1 MTRKL
6 LPYEYQ
12 LIEQLGISKDEYL
25 EFVAVQAAYND
36 VKQGTVLDVRGDF
49 GVSAIIAVV
58 GLIFSVAS
66 TLLRPKP
73 QVSAPR
79 AQGVSIGT
87 APGGVD
93 VGVGGQAQ
101 TREQRFS
108 PRFGFNGQQDLA
120 KYGDP
125 VNLIY
130 CNTDINPK
138 GAVRAATSLVWSAVR
153 SYGSSQF
160 VQLLLVLGAGRIA
173 GINADKSAFG
183 QVALEDLVA
192 QNKFFYHNNRGTG
205 FLSWTDEEYGRAS
218 EDPTFYG
225 PPFNN
230 PYRIQSSADDA
241 RVDGFS
247 QAYSPGTQNA
257 FGVYGVVPINT
268 LVYQRNENGNKI
280 SQALGIT
287 ANYSW
292 TRGQKLDVG
301 TEIIITIASTKESR
315 IGPEDFVG
323 QNDLFKQT
331 LETRSTLATA
341 FDTSGIFKLGSA
353 VFKVISTD
361 SGSPDEQDMH
371 INIRCIESG
380 FAPFS
385 GYDDL
390 TPPPVGDFDNRQE
403 ILSSPE
409 YVNAVKVL
417 NALAAEDDRQGRH
430 RTNWGSEIGDETYEY
445 VDYTFQNIILGTHP
459 STYYEPAIE
468 GDTQYVTRGSGVW
481 RTYYMA
487 VSVDE
492 NNNFIYQTRG
502 YSKSRDITTA
512 ERAAYSVYLTAL
524 TRILGSESLF
534 FTKALVRA
542 ESAAY
547 RTVQQCNIVDFAIKS
562 RVFKRISGRQERY
575 GNNNHSGYPIS
586 DNGIKNRVAMFL
598 FKYRKA
604 GETDFSVAP
613 VIIATS
619 RAADIN
625 NFNYLKFVSTLPT
638 AQYWEFKLD
647 SIAESFAE
655 IKKYKDLSKENG
667 SVDFLYLDNSPNAVS
682 ISLPDVGTLQAAGR
696 LLNSSQ
702 GFPPLNTSPS
712 LMTEWDLFNLDADS
726 QCQFSFEAGP
736 EFALTCVTEQQ
747 IESFSAFPNLYKNL
761 SMVGLNLYSGR
772 NLQDLRSF
780 TAFVTKGRNSKS
792 LRTRL
797 VYGESWTDN
806 NFIGD
811 DAPTCYAADIFLDT
825 VLDAN
830 DGIGKYAK
838 VEGID
843 MRKLALAKQFCM
855 VNKLFMD
862 GIIAD
867 TTNWRQF
874 WVDVA
879 PFSLL
884 EFARIGGRETLI
896 PAVPYDENT
905 GEMNRKVNVSALFNQ
920 GNILE
925 SSYKEE
931 HLDYG
936 SSVQDLIATVVY
948 RGADVNGTFSANR
961 AIEVKLKNNDDDTPV
976 TEADAVRETFYVSQ
990 FVSTRKQAV
999 LYGKFLCQIR
1009 RHIKVAIEFKTFPT
1023 MDPISPGAFVYVDIG
1038 QNSWDGIRTGII
1050 GPGGVLNIPMDNS
1063 LVDGSYEFLLYQSG
1077 KGVISRTATTSANTA
1092 AALADLDG
1100 YLFVLGQKTTTRR
1113 VFRVTEVE
1121 MDEEGEITVR
1131 GTNYPC
1137 TSDGLSEI
1145 ANFDDAQF
1153 TVLGALD

>member
-12 LIEQLGISKDEYL
+12 LIEQLGISKEEYL
-25 EFVAVQAAYND
+25 EFIAVQAAYND
-36 VKQGTVLDVRGDF
+36 VKIGTIFDTRNPQVV
-49 GVSAIIAVV
+49 AVV
-58 GLIFSVAS
+58 LTVVGIIFQVAS

-73 QVSAPR
+73 KISTP
-79 AQGVSIGT
+79 QGVSVGT
-87 APGGVD
+87 PVGAPTE
-93 VGVGGQAQ
+93 GVGGQAQ

-192 QNKFFYHNNRGTG
+192 QNKFFYHNNQSTG
-205 FLSWTDEEYGRAS
+205 LLTWNDEDYGRAS

-225 PPFNN
+225 TVLDN
-230 PYRIQSSADDA
+230 PYRIQPSAKDE
-241 RVDGFS
+241 REDGFS

-257 FGVYGVVPINT
+257 FGIYGVVPINT
-268 LVYQRNENGNKI
+268 LVYQRNQNGDKI
-280 SQALGIT
+280 SQRVDIT

-292 TRGQKLDVG
+292 DRGEELNVG
-301 TEIIITIASTKESR
+301 KEIIVTIENTK
-315 IGPEDFVG
+315 GDFGRDVDFMG
-323 QNDLFKQT
+323 QSDLFQQAQ
-331 LETRSTLATA
+331 ETWRTLATA
-341 FDTSGIFKLGSA
+341 FDASGIFKLGSA
-353 VFKVISTD
+353 VFKVVTID
-361 SGSPDEQDMH
+361 AGSPDEQDMH
-371 INIRCIESG
+371 INIRCIEAG
-380 FAPFS
+380 FAPYS
-385 GYDDL
+385 SYNDV
-390 TPPPVGDFDNRQE
+390 TPPAATGGNENQVRNDPAYVDAVRILTNLANSDSRQARRVIGYE
-403 ILSSPE
+403 DGAGAIYEYLDYSFANIIEGTYPNEWEPAKDILGNQTGSGQYTAE
-409 YVNAVKVL
+409 YVTGINPDTGEEFAYFAGYYVK
-417 NALAAEDDRQGRH
+417 R
-430 RTNWGSEIGDETYEY
+430 
-445 VDYTFQNIILGTHP
+445 
-459 STYYEPAIE
+459 
-468 GDTQYVTRGSGVW
+468 
-481 RTYYMA
+481 
-487 VSVDE
+487 
-492 NNNFIYQTRG
+492 
-502 YSKSRDITTA
+502 RDISQE
-512 ERAAYSVYLTAL
+512 ERNAYSVYKNGESTI
-524 TRILGSESLF
+524 TGPESLF
-534 FTKALVRA
+534 FTKALARA
-542 ESAAY
+542 ESASY
-547 RTVQQCNIVDFAIKS
+547 RTIQQCNIVDFAIKS

-575 GNNNHSGYPIS
+575 GKNNHPGYPIS
-586 DNGIKNRVAMFL
+586 DNGVKNRVAMFL

-604 GETDFSVAP
+604 GQTSFAIAP
-613 VIIATS
+613 VIIAVS
-619 RAADIN
+619 RAADID
-625 NFNYLKFVSTLPT
+625 NFNYIKFASTLAT
-638 AQYWEFKLD
+638 ADYWEFKLE
-647 SIAESFAE
+647 SIAETFAE
-655 IKKYKDLSKENG
+655 IKKHPELRQANG
-667 SVDFLYLDNSPNAVS
+667 STNFLYLENSPNAVT
-682 ISLPDVGTLQAAGR
+682 ITLPGVGTLQAAGR
-696 LLNSSQ
+696 LLNSGQ
-702 GFPPLNTSPS
+702 GFPPLNESPRS
-712 LMTEWDLFNLDADS
+712 ISEWDLFNLDADS

-747 IESFSAFPNLYKNL
+747 RQSFSAFPNLYKNL

-780 TAFVTKGRNSKS
+780 TAFVTKGRVSALLDS
-792 LRTRL
+792 GG
-797 VYGESWTDN
+797 VGCAAH
-806 NFIGD
+806 
-811 DAPTCYAADIFLDT
+811 APDIFLDT
-825 VLDAN
+825 VVDAE

-838 VEGID
+838 IEGVD
-843 MRKLALAKQFCM
+843 VAQLTKTKRFCR

-874 WVDVA
+874 WVDAA

-925 SSYKEE
+925 DSYKEE

-948 RGADVNGTFSANR
+948 RGADINGTFSANR
-961 AIEVKLKNNDDDTPV
+961 AVEIKLANTQEV
-976 TEADAVRETFYVSQ
+976 DAVRETFYVSQ
-990 FVSTRKQAV
+990 FVSTREQAI
-999 LYGKFLCQIR
+999 LYGKFLCNIR

-1023 MDPISPGAFVYVDIG
+1023 MDPISPGAFIYVDIG
-1038 QNSWDGIRTGII
+1038 QNSWDGIRTGIV

-1063 LVDGSYEFLLYQSG
+1063 LPDASYEFLLYQSG
-1077 KGVISRTATTSANTA
+1077 QRVVSRTATTLGNTA
-1092 AALADLDG
+1092 ASLADLEG

-1137 TSDGLSEI
+1137 TSEGLSEI

>member
-12 LIEQLGISKDEYL
+12 LIEQLGISKEEYL
-25 EFVAVQAAYND
+25 EFVAIQAAYND
-36 VKQGTVLDVRGDF
+36 PKAGTVFDTRNAPV
-49 GVSAIIAVV
+49 VAIVLTVV
-58 GLIFSVAS
+58 GVIFQVAS
-66 TLLRPKP
+66 VLLRPKP
-73 QVSAPR
+73 KINTP
-79 AQGVSIGT
+79 QGVSVGT
-87 APGGVD
+87 PVGAPTE
-93 VGVGGQAQ
+93 GVGGQAQ

-173 GINADKSAFG
+173 SINADKSAFG

-192 QNKFFYHNNRGTG
+192 QNKFFYHNNQSTG
-205 FLSWTDEEYGRAS
+205 LLTWNDEDYGRAS

-225 PPFNN
+225 TGTNN
-230 PYRIQSSADDA
+230 PYRLQPSAENT

-268 LVYQRNENGNKI
+268 LVYQRNENGDKI
-280 SQALGIT
+280 SQAVGIT

-292 TRGQKLDVG
+292 ERGQNLTVG
-301 TEIIITIASTKESR
+301 TEVTITIINTKEDR
-315 IGPEDFVG
+315 LGNEDFMG
-323 QNDLFKQT
+323 QNDLFQQAQ
-331 LETRSTLATA
+331 ETRRTLATA
-341 FDTSGIFKLGSA
+341 FDASGIFKLGSA
-353 VFKVISTD
+353 VFKVTGID
-361 SGSPDEQDMH
+361 AGSPDERDMH
-371 INIRCIESG
+371 INIRCIEAG
-380 FAPFS
+380 FAPYS
-385 GYDDL
+385 GYLDL
-390 TPPPVGDFDNRQE
+390 TPPPAAAGGNANQVRTD
-403 ILSSPE
+403 PA
-409 YVNAVKVL
+409 YVNAVKIL
-417 NALAAEDDRQGRH
+417 DRLAAEDDRIAR
-430 RTNWGSEIGDETYEY
+430 RLIGQEDGAGGIYEY
-445 VDYTFQNIILGTHP
+445 IDYSFANIVEGTHP
-459 STYYEPAIE
+459 TKPVTDGEFQYEPARE
-468 GDTQYVTRGSGVW
+468 RFSNAEVPRPSGSGV
-481 RTYYMA
+481 YK
-487 VSVDE
+487 
-492 NNNFIYQTRG
+492 QTFFTG
-502 YSKSRDITTA
+502 YDNETGAEYAYPSGEYIKIRDITQE
-512 ERAAYSVYLTAL
+512 ERNAYFVYKGGESTI
-524 TRILGSESLF
+524 TGPESLF
-534 FTKALVRA
+534 FTKALARA
-542 ESAAY
+542 ESASY
-547 RTVQQCNIVDFAIKS
+547 RTIQQCNIVDFAIKS

-575 GNNNHSGYPIS
+575 GKNNHGGYPIS
-586 DNGIKNRVAMFL
+586 DNGVKNRVAMFL

-604 GETDFSVAP
+604 GQSSFAVAP
-613 VIIATS
+613 VIIAVS
-619 RAADIN
+619 RAADID
-625 NFNYLKFVSTLPT
+625 NFNYIKFASTLAT
-638 AQYWEFKLD
+638 ADYWEFKLE
-647 SIAESFAE
+647 SIAETFAE
-655 IKKYKDLSKENG
+655 IKKHPELRDPASG
-667 SVDFLYLDNSPNAVS
+667 STNFLYLENSPNAVT
-682 ISLPDVGTLQAAGR
+682 ITLENVGTLQAAGR
-696 LLNSSQ
+696 LINSSQ
-702 GFPPLNTSPS
+702 GFPPLNESPRS
-712 LMTEWDLFNLDADS
+712 ISEWDLFNLDADS

-747 IESFSAFPNLYKNL
+747 TQSFSAFPNLYKNL

-780 TAFVTKGRNSKS
+780 TAFVTHGRVS
-792 LRTRL
+792 TRL
-797 VYGESWTDN
+797 DQS
-806 NFIGD
+806 
-811 DAPTCYAADIFLDT
+811 DAVGCAAHAPDIFLDT
-825 VLDAN
+825 VVDAE

-838 VEGID
+838 IEGVD
-843 MRKLALAKQFCM
+843 VAQLTKTKRFCR

-874 WVDVA
+874 WVDAA

-884 EFARIGGRETLI
+884 EFARIGGKETLI

-925 SSYKEE
+925 DSYKEE

-961 AIEVKLKNNDDDTPV
+961 AVEVKLANTQEV
-976 TEADAVRETFYVSQ
+976 DAVRETFYVSQ
-990 FVSTRKQAV
+990 FVSTREQAV
-999 LYGKFLCQIR
+999 LYGKFLCNIR

-1023 MDPISPGAFVYVDIG
+1023 MDPISPGAFIYVDIG
-1038 QNSWDGIRTGII
+1038 QNSWDGIRTGIV

-1063 LVDGSYEFLLYQSG
+1063 LPNASYEFLLYQSG
-1077 KGVISRTATTSANTA
+1077 RAVISRVATTSGNTA
-1092 AALADLDG
+1092 ATLADLEG

-1131 GTNYPC
+1131 ATNYPC

-1145 ANFDDAQF
+1145 ANFNDGIF
-1153 TVLGALD
+1153 TVTGALD

>member
-1 MTRKL
+1 MRKL

-12 LIEQLGISKDEYL
+12 LIQELGISKEEYL
-25 EFVAVQAAYND
+25 EFVAVQATYD
-36 VKQGTVLDVRGDF
+36 DPKIGTIFDTRNPQVVAVVF
-49 GVSAIIAVV
+49 TVV

-73 QVSAPR
+73 KITTP
-79 AQGVSIGT
+79 QGVSVGT
-87 APGGVD
+87 PVGAPTEGI
-93 VGVGGQAQ
+93 GGQSQ

-192 QNKFFYHNNRGTG
+192 QNKFLYHNNQSTG
-205 FLSWTDEEYGRAS
+205 LLTWNDEDYGRAS
-218 EDPTFYG
+218 SDPTFYG
-225 PPFNN
+225 TVLNN
-230 PYRIQSSADDA
+230 PYRLQPSTDNV

-257 FGVYGVVPINT
+257 FGIYGVVPINT
-268 LVYQRNENGNKI
+268 LVYQRNENGDKI
-280 SQALGIT
+280 SQRLDIT

-292 TRGQKLDVG
+292 DRGEELNVNK
-301 TEIIITIASTKESR
+301 EIIITIENTKDER
-315 IGPEDFVG
+315 LGAEDFMG
-323 QNDLFKQT
+323 QNDLFQQAQ
-331 LETRSTLATA
+331 ETRRTLATA
-341 FDTSGIFKLGSA
+341 FDASGIFKLGSA
-353 VFKVISTD
+353 VFKVVSID
-361 SGSPDEQDMH
+361 AGSPDEQNM
-371 INIRCIESG
+371 NIKIKCIESG

-385 GYDDL
+385 GYPDL
-390 TPPPVGDFDNRQE
+390 IPPKGSSGNATQVRTDPAYVDAVR
-403 ILSSPE
+403 IL
-409 YVNAVKVL
+409 N
-417 NALAAEDDRQGRH
+417 NLAAFDSRQAKRVIGYEDG
-430 RTNWGSEIGDETYEY
+430 NGAIYEY
-445 VDYTFQNIILGTHP
+445 LDYSFANIIEGTYP
-459 STYYEPAIE
+459 NEWGPATE
-468 GDTQYVTRGSGVW
+468 LLNGQFRQTGSGQY
-481 RTYYMA
+481 TAEYAIAIDPDNGTESAYFTGYY
-487 VSVDE
+487 VK
-492 NNNFIYQTRG
+492 R
-502 YSKSRDITTA
+502 RDITQE
-512 ERAAYSVYLTAL
+512 ERNAYSVYKNGESTI
-524 TRILGSESLF
+524 TGPESLF
-534 FTKALVRA
+534 FTKALARA
-542 ESAAY
+542 ESASY
-547 RTVQQCNIVDFAIKS
+547 RTIQHCNIVDFAIKS

-575 GNNNHSGYPIS
+575 GKYNHPGYPIS

-604 GETDFSVAP
+604 GALSFAIAP
-613 VIIATS
+613 VIIAVS
-619 RAADIN
+619 RAADID
-625 NFNYLKFVSTLPT
+625 NFNYIKFASTLAT
-638 AQYWEFKLD
+638 ADYWEFKLE
-647 SIAESFAE
+647 SIAETFAE
-655 IKKYKDLSKENG
+655 IKKHPELRQGNG
-667 SVDFLYLDNSPNAVS
+667 STNFLYLENSPNAVT
-682 ISLPDVGTLQAAGR
+682 ITLENVGTLQAAGR
-696 LLNSSQ
+696 ILNSSE
-702 GFPPLNTSPS
+702 GFPPLNESPRS
-712 LMTEWDLFNLDADS
+712 ISEWDLFNLDADN

-747 IESFSAFPNLYKNL
+747 TQSFSAFPNLYKNL

-780 TAFVTKGRNSKS
+780 TAFVTHGRVS
-792 LRTRL
+792 TRL
-797 VYGESWTDN
+797 DQS
-806 NFIGD
+806 
-811 DAPTCYAADIFLDT
+811 DAVGCAAHAPDIFYDT
-825 VLDAN
+825 IIDAE

-838 VEGID
+838 IEGVD
-843 MRKLALAKQFCM
+843 VVQLTKTKRFCRK
-855 VNKLFMD
+855 NKLFMD

-874 WVDVA
+874 WVDAA

-948 RGADVNGTFSANR
+948 RGADINGTFSANR
-961 AIEVKLKNNDDDTPV
+961 AIEVKLANTQ
-976 TEADAVRETFYVSQ
+976 EIDAVRETFYVSQ
-990 FVSTRKQAV
+990 FVSTREQAIV
-999 LYGKFLCQIR
+999 YGKFLCNIR

-1050 GPGGVLNIPMDNS
+1050 GPGGVLNIPLDN
-1063 LVDGSYEFLLYQSG
+1063 LLLDGSYEFLLYQSG
-1077 KGVISRTATTSANTA
+1077 KGVMSRTATTSGNTA
-1092 AALADLDG
+1092 ATLADLEG

-1131 GTNYPC
+1131 ATNYPC

-1145 ANFDDAQF
+1145 ANFDDGIF
-1153 TVLGALD
+1153 TVTGALD

>member
-1 MTRKL
+1 MRKL

-12 LIEQLGISKDEYL
+12 LIQQLGISKEEYL
-25 EFVAVQAAYND
+25 EFIAVQAAYND
-36 VKQGTVLDVRGDF
+36 PKAGTVFDTRNAPV
-49 GVSAIIAVV
+49 VAIVLTVV
-58 GLIFSVAS
+58 GIIFQVAS
-66 TLLRPKP
+66 VLLRPKP

-79 AQGVSIGT
+79 GASVGT
-87 APGGVD
+87 PPPGAPTEGI
-93 VGVGGQAQ
+93 GGQAQ

-183 QVALEDLVA
+183 QVALQDLVA
-192 QNKFFYHNNRGTG
+192 QNKFFYHNNQGTG
-205 FLSWTDEEYGRAS
+205 FLSWNDEEYGRAAT
-218 EDPTFYG
+218 DPTFYG
-225 PPFNN
+225 TELNN
-230 PYRIQSSADDA
+230 PYRLQPEPGDT

-257 FGVYGVVPINT
+257 FGVYGVVPVNT
-268 LVYQRNENGNKI
+268 FVFQRNDTGNKL
-280 SQALGIT
+280 SAALGIT
-287 ANYSW
+287 GNYSW
-292 TRGQKLDVG
+292 TAGQELTID
-301 TEIIITIASTKESR
+301 TAIAITIKNTK
-315 IGPEDFVG
+315 DNVDDVNT
-323 QNDLFKQT
+323 QAQ
-331 LETRSTLATA
+331 ETRRTLSSV
-341 FDTSGIFKLGSA
+341 FDASGIFKLGSA
-353 VFKVISTD
+353 VFKVTSINT
-361 SGSPDEQDMH
+361 GSPDEEDMI
-371 INIRCIESG
+371 INLICIERG
-380 FAPFS
+380 FAP
-385 GYDDL
+385 YVAYADL
-390 TPPPVGDFDNRQE
+390 TGANSGAQRSTQ
-403 ILSSPE
+403 ILDEPA
-409 YVNAVKVL
+409 YVNAVNILK
-417 NALAAEDDRQGRH
+417 ALEVQDERVGRKLIGYNEDG
-430 RTNWGSEIGDETYEY
+430 NISSFEY
-445 VDYTFQNIILGTHP
+445 QDYTFVNV
-459 STYYEPAIE
+459 IE
-468 GDTQYVTRGSGVW
+468 GTAPEGYELADENFGPNDAFARSRPKTANGVYKTKYEDFPSDGNGDAFGRGSFF
-481 RTYYMA
+481 
-487 VSVDE
+487 VSVAVGYYKVRDVTKDE
-492 NNNFIYQTRG
+492 L
-502 YSKSRDITTA
+502 
-512 ERAAYSVYLTAL
+512 AAYSVYNQRRASSVQA
-524 TRILGSESLF
+524 RSGSELF
-534 FTKALVRA
+534 FTKAFARA
-542 ESAAY
+542 ESASY
-547 RTVQQCNIVDFAIKS
+547 RTIQQCNIVDFAIKS

-575 GNNNHSGYPIS
+575 GSNNAGGYPIS
-586 DNGIKNRVAMFL
+586 DNGSKNRTALFL

-604 GETDFSVAP
+604 GEADFTIAP
-613 VIIATS
+613 VIIAVS
-619 RAADIN
+619 RAADID
-625 NFNYLKFVSTLPT
+625 NFNYLKFASTLPT
-638 AQYWEFKLD
+638 AQYWEFKLE

-667 SVDFLYLDNSPNAVS
+667 STDFLYLDNSPNAVS
-682 ISLPDVGTLQAAGR
+682 ISLPGVGALQAAGR
-696 LLNSSQ
+696 ILNSSV
-702 GFPPLNTSPS
+702 GFPPLNETVSGIS
-712 LMTEWDLFNLDADS
+712 EWDLFNLDADN

-747 IESFSAFPNLYKNL
+747 TQSFESFPNLYKNL

-780 TAFVTKGRNSKS
+780 TAFVTKGRLST
-792 LRTRL
+792 LL
-797 VYGESWTDN
+797 ESN
-806 NFIGD
+806 LFSCACH
-811 DAPTCYAADIFLDT
+811 APDIFLDT
-825 VLDAN
+825 VVDAE

-838 VEGID
+838 IEGVD
-843 MRKLALAKQFCM
+843 SVQLAKSKRFCR

-905 GEMNRKVNVSALFNQ
+905 GAMNRIVNVTALFNQ
-920 GNILE
+920 GNIIE
-925 SSYKEE
+925 GSYKEE

-936 SSVQDLIATVVY
+936 SSVQDLIATIVY
-948 RGADVNGTFSANR
+948 RGADVSGTFSANR
-961 AIEVKLKNNDDDTPV
+961 AIEVKLTNTSEV
-976 TEADAVRETFYVSQ
+976 DAVRETFYVAQ
-990 FVSTRKQAV
+990 FISTREQAIV
-999 LYGKFLCQIR
+999 YGKFLCQIR

-1023 MDPISPGAFVYVDIG
+1023 IDPISPGAFVYVDIG

-1050 GPGGVLNIPMDNS
+1050 GPGGALNIPLDNS
-1063 LVDGSYEFLLYQSG
+1063 LPNGSYEFLLYQSG
-1077 KGVISRTATTSANTA
+1077 NAVISRTATTSANTA

-1131 GTNYPC
+1131 ATNYPC

-1145 ANFDDAQF
+1145 ANFDDAIF
-1153 TVLGALD
+1153 TVTGALD

>member
-1 MTRKL
+1 MRKL

-12 LIEQLGISKDEYL
+12 LIQQLGISKEEYL
-25 EFVAVQAAYND
+25 EFIAVQAAYND
-36 VKQGTVLDVRGDF
+36 PKQGTVFDTRAELAT
-49 GVSAIIAVV
+49 VSIVLTVV
-58 GLIFSVAS
+58 GILFQVAS

-73 QVSAPR
+73 KISTP
-79 AQGVSIGT
+79 QGVSVGT
-87 APGGVD
+87 PVGAPTEGI
-93 VGVGGQAQ
+93 GGQAQ

-160 VQLLLVLGAGRIA
+160 VQLLMILGAGRIA
-173 GINADKSAFG
+173 NINADKSAFG

-192 QNKFFYHNNRGTG
+192 QNKFFYHNNQSTG
-205 FLSWTDEEYGRAS
+205 LLTWNNEGYGRAS
-218 EDPTFYG
+218 SDPTFYG
-225 PPFNN
+225 TGTDN
-230 PYRIQSSADDA
+230 PYRLQPSAENT
-241 RVDGFS
+241 RKDGFS

-257 FGVYGVVPINT
+257 FGVYGIVPINT
-268 LVYQRNENGNKI
+268 LVYQRNENGDKI
-280 SQALGIT
+280 SQAVGIT
-287 ANYSW
+287 SNYNWS
-292 TRGQKLDVG
+292 RGQNLDVG
-301 TEIIITIASTKESR
+301 TEVTITIINTKDER
-315 IGPEDFVG
+315 LGAEDFMG
-323 QNDLFKQT
+323 QNDLFQQAQ
-331 LETRSTLATA
+331 ETRRTLATA
-341 FDTSGIFKLGSA
+341 FDASGIFKLGSA
-353 VFKVISTD
+353 VFKVTGID
-361 SGSPDEQDMH
+361 AGSPDEQDMH
-371 INIRCIESG
+371 INIRCIEAG
-380 FAPFS
+380 FAPYS
-385 GYDDL
+385 GYLDL
-390 TPPPVGDFDNRQE
+390 IPPKGSSGNENQVRNDPAYVDAVRILTNLANSDSRQARRV
-403 ILSSPE
+403 IG
-409 YVNAVKVL
+409 Y
-417 NALAAEDDRQGRH
+417 EDGA
-430 RTNWGSEIGDETYEY
+430 GAIYEY
-445 VDYTFQNIILGTHP
+445 LDYSFANIIEGTYP
-459 STYYEPAIE
+459 NEYEPATE
-468 GDTQYVTRGSGVW
+468 LLNGQLRQTGSG
-481 RTYYMA
+481 RYTAEYAIGTNADTGEEFAYFAGYY
-487 VSVDE
+487 VK
-492 NNNFIYQTRG
+492 R
-502 YSKSRDITTA
+502 RDISQD
-512 ERAAYSVYLTAL
+512 ERNAYSVYKNGESTI
-524 TRILGSESLF
+524 TGPESLF
-534 FTKALVRA
+534 FTKALARA
-542 ESAAY
+542 ESASY
-547 RTVQQCNIVDFAIKS
+547 RTIQQCNIVDFAIKS

-575 GNNNHSGYPIS
+575 GKNNHPGYPIS
-586 DNGIKNRVAMFL
+586 DNGVKNRVAMFL

-604 GETDFSVAP
+604 GQASFAIAP
-613 VIIATS
+613 VIIAVS
-619 RAADIN
+619 RAADID
-625 NFNYLKFVSTLPT
+625 NFNYIKFASTLAT
-638 AQYWEFKLD
+638 ADYWEFKLE
-647 SIAESFAE
+647 SIAETFAE
-655 IKKYKDLSKENG
+655 IKKHPELRDPANG
-667 SVDFLYLDNSPNAVS
+667 STNFLYLENSPDAVT
-682 ISLPDVGTLQAAGR
+682 ITLPGVGTLQAAGR
-696 LLNSSQ
+696 SINSSQ
-702 GFPPLNTSPS
+702 GFPPLNESPRS
-712 LMTEWDLFNLDADS
+712 ISEWDLFNLDADS

-747 IESFSAFPNLYKNL
+747 KVKSFDDDFPNLYKNL

-780 TAFVTKGRNSKS
+780 TAFVTHGRVS
-792 LRTRL
+792 TRL
-797 VYGESWTDN
+797 DQP
-806 NFIGD
+806 
-811 DAPTCYAADIFLDT
+811 DAVGCAAHAPDIFLDT
-825 VLDAN
+825 VVDAE

-838 VEGID
+838 IEGVD
-843 MRKLALAKQFCM
+843 KAQLTKTKRFCR

-874 WVDVA
+874 WVDAA

-925 SSYKEE
+925 DSYKEE

-948 RGADVNGTFSANR
+948 RGADINGTFSANR
-961 AIEVKLKNNDDDTPV
+961 AVEVKLKDTQ
-976 TEADAVRETFYVSQ
+976 EFDAVRETFYVSQ
-990 FVSTRKQAV
+990 FVSTREQAIV
-999 LYGKFLCQIR
+999 YGKFLCNIR

-1038 QNSWDGIRTGII
+1038 QNSWDGIRTGVI
-1050 GPGGVLNIPMDNS
+1050 GPGGVLNIPLDNS
-1063 LVDGSYEFLLYQSG
+1063 LPDASYQFLLYQSG
-1077 KGVISRTATTSANTA
+1077 QRVISRTATTLGNTA
-1092 AALADLDG
+1092 ASLADLEG

>member
-36 VKQGTVLDVRGDF
+36 PKAGTVFDTRNAPV
-49 GVSAIIAVV
+49 VAIVLTVV
-58 GLIFSVAS
+58 GIIFQVAS

-73 QVSAPR
+73 KITTP
-79 AQGVSIGT
+79 QGVSVGT
-87 APGGVD
+87 PVGAPTEGI
-93 VGVGGQAQ
+93 GGQAQ

-173 GINADKSAFG
+173 NINADKSAFG

-192 QNKFFYHNNRGTG
+192 QNKFFYHNNQSTG
-205 FLSWTDEEYGRAS
+205 LLTWNDEDYGRAS

-225 PPFNN
+225 TGINN
-230 PYRIQSSADDA
+230 PYRLQPSAENI

-257 FGVYGVVPINT
+257 FGIYGVVPINT
-268 LVYQRNENGNKI
+268 LVYQRNENGDKI
-280 SQALGIT
+280 SQRVDIT

-292 TRGQKLDVG
+292 DRGEELNVG
-301 TEIIITIASTKESR
+301 KEIIVTIENTK
-315 IGPEDFVG
+315 GDFGRDVDFMG
-323 QNDLFKQT
+323 QSDLFQQAQ
-331 LETRSTLATA
+331 ETRRTLATA
-341 FDTSGIFKLGSA
+341 FDASGIFKLGSA
-353 VFKVISTD
+353 VFKVVSID
-361 SGSPDEQDMH
+361 AGSPDEQNM
-371 INIRCIESG
+371 NIKIKCIEAG
-380 FAPFS
+380 FAPYS
-385 GYDDL
+385 GYLDL
-390 TPPPVGDFDNRQE
+390 IPPKGSSGNENQVRTDPAYVDAVRILNNLAASDSRQARRVIGYE
-403 ILSSPE
+403 DGAGAIYEYLDYSFANIIEGTYPNEWEPAKDILGNQTGSGQFAAE
-409 YVNAVKVL
+409 YVIGTDNETGAEYAYFAGYYVK
-417 NALAAEDDRQGRH
+417 R
-430 RTNWGSEIGDETYEY
+430 
-445 VDYTFQNIILGTHP
+445 
-459 STYYEPAIE
+459 
-468 GDTQYVTRGSGVW
+468 
-481 RTYYMA
+481 
-487 VSVDE
+487 
-492 NNNFIYQTRG
+492 
-502 YSKSRDITTA
+502 RDISQE
-512 ERAAYSVYLTAL
+512 ERNAYSVYKNAESTI
-524 TRILGSESLF
+524 TGPESLF
-534 FTKALVRA
+534 FTKALARA
-542 ESAAY
+542 ESASY
-547 RTVQQCNIVDFAIKS
+547 RTIQQCNIVDFAIKS

-575 GNNNHSGYPIS
+575 GKNNHPGYPIS
-586 DNGIKNRVAMFL
+586 DNGVKNRVAMFL

-604 GETDFSVAP
+604 GQTSFAIAP
-613 VIIATS
+613 VIIAVS
-619 RAADIN
+619 RAADID
-625 NFNYLKFVSTLPT
+625 NFNYIKFASTLAT
-638 AQYWEFKLD
+638 ADYWEFKLE
-647 SIAESFAE
+647 SIAETFAE
-655 IKKYKDLSKENG
+655 IKKHSELRDPANG
-667 SVDFLYLDNSPNAVS
+667 STNFLYLETSPNAVT
-682 ISLPDVGTLQAAGR
+682 ITLPGVGTLQAAGR
-696 LLNSSQ
+696 LLNSGQ
-702 GFPPLNTSPS
+702 GFPPLNESPRS
-712 LMTEWDLFNLDADS
+712 ISEWDLFNLDADS

-747 IESFSAFPNLYKNL
+747 TQSFSAFPNLYKNL

-780 TAFVTKGRNSKS
+780 TAFVTHGRVS
-792 LRTRL
+792 TRL
-797 VYGESWTDN
+797 DQP
-806 NFIGD
+806 
-811 DAPTCYAADIFLDT
+811 DAVGCAAHAPDIFYDT
-825 VLDAN
+825 IIDAE

-838 VEGID
+838 IEGVD
-843 MRKLALAKQFCM
+843 VTQLTKTKRFCRK
-855 VNKLFMD
+855 NKLFMD

-874 WVDVA
+874 WVDAA

-905 GEMNRKVNVSALFNQ
+905 GEMHRKVNVSALFNQ

-925 SSYKEE
+925 DSYKEE

-948 RGADVNGTFSANR
+948 RGADINGTFSANR
-961 AIEVKLKNNDDDTPV
+961 AIEIKLANTQEV
-976 TEADAVRETFYVSQ
+976 DAVRETFYVSQ
-990 FVSTRKQAV
+990 FVSTREQAV
-999 LYGKFLCQIR
+999 LYGKFLCNIR

-1023 MDPISPGAFVYVDIG
+1023 MDPISPGAFIYVDIG
-1038 QNSWDGIRTGII
+1038 QNSWDNIRTGII
-1050 GPGGVLNIPMDNS
+1050 GPGGVLNIPLDN
-1063 LVDGSYEFLLYQSG
+1063 LLLDGSYEFLLYQSG
-1077 KGVISRTATTSANTA
+1077 KGVMSRTAATSGNTA
-1092 AALADLDG
+1092 ATLADLEG

-1137 TSDGLSEI
+1137 TSEGLSEI
-1145 ANFDDAQF
+1145 ANFDDAEF
-1153 TVLGALD
+1153 SVLGALD

>member
-1 MTRKL
+1 MRKL

-12 LIEQLGISKDEYL
+12 LIQQLGISKEEYL
-25 EFVAVQAAYND
+25 EFIAVQVAYND
-36 VKQGTVLDVRGDF
+36 VKIGTVLDARGLP
-49 GVSAIIAVV
+49 VVTAVLTVV

-73 QVSAPR
+73 KITAP
-79 AQGVSIGT
+79 QGVSVGT
-87 APGGVD
+87 PPPGAATEGI
-93 VGVGGQAQ
+93 GGQAQ

-125 VNLIY
+125 INLIY

-192 QNKFFYHNNRGTG
+192 QNKFFYHNNQGTG
-205 FLSWTDEEYGRAS
+205 LLTWNDEDYGRAS
-218 EDPTFYG
+218 SDPTFYG
-225 PPFNN
+225 SSGNN
-230 PYRIQSSADDA
+230 PYRLQPSPDNV

-257 FGVYGVVPINT
+257 FGVYGIVPINT
-268 LVYQRNENGNKI
+268 LVYQRNENGDKI
-280 SQALGIT
+280 SQRLWIT

-292 TRGQKLDVG
+292 DRGEELNVG
-301 TEIIITIASTKESR
+301 KEIIITIENTK
-315 IGPEDFVG
+315 GDFGRDVDFMG
-323 QNDLFKQT
+323 QSDLFQQAQ
-331 LETRSTLATA
+331 ETRRTLATA
-341 FDTSGIFKLGSA
+341 FDASGIFKLGSA
-353 VFKVISTD
+353 VFKVVSID
-361 SGSPDEQDMH
+361 AGSPDEQNM
-371 INIRCIESG
+371 NIKLRCIESG
-380 FAPFS
+380 FAPYAAYLDLIPPKGSS
-385 GYDDL
+385 GNANQVRTDPAYVDAVRIL
-390 TPPPVGDFDNRQE
+390 TNLANFDSRQARRV
-403 ILSSPE
+403 IG
-409 YVNAVKVL
+409 Y
-417 NALAAEDDRQGRH
+417 EDGA
-430 RTNWGSEIGDETYEY
+430 GAIYEY
-445 VDYTFQNIILGTHP
+445 LDYSFANIIEGTYP
-459 STYYEPAIE
+459 NEWEPAKDIT
-468 GDTQYVTRGSGVW
+468 GNQTGSGQF
-481 RTYYMA
+481 TAEYSIGTDNETGAEYAYFAGYY
-487 VSVDE
+487 VK
-492 NNNFIYQTRG
+492 R
-502 YSKSRDITTA
+502 RDISQE
-512 ERAAYSVYLTAL
+512 ERNAYSVYKN
-524 TRILGSESLF
+524 GESTITGPESIF
-534 FTKALVRA
+534 FTKALARA
-542 ESAAY
+542 ESASY
-547 RTVQQCNIVDFAIKS
+547 RTIQQCNIVDFAIKS

-575 GNNNHSGYPIS
+575 GRNNHGGYPIS

-604 GETDFSVAP
+604 GEPSFAVAP
-613 VIIATS
+613 LIIAVS
-619 RAADIN
+619 RAADID
-625 NFNYLKFVSTLPT
+625 NFNYIKFASTLDT
-638 AQYWEFKLD
+638 ADYWEFRLE
-647 SIAESFAE
+647 SIAETFAE
-655 IKKYKDLSKENG
+655 IRKHPELRLNNG
-667 SVDFLYLDNSPNAVS
+667 STNFLYLESSPNAVT
-682 ISLPDVGTLQAAGR
+682 ITLPNVGTLQAAGR
-696 LLNSSQ
+696 LINSSQ
-702 GFPPLNTSPS
+702 GFPPLNESPRS
-712 LMTEWDLFNLDADS
+712 IAEWDLFNLDADS

-747 IESFSAFPNLYKNL
+747 TQSFSEFPNLYKNL

-780 TAFVTKGRNSKS
+780 TAFVTHGRVS
-792 LRTRL
+792 TRL
-797 VYGESWTDN
+797 DQS
-806 NFIGD
+806 
-811 DAPTCYAADIFLDT
+811 DAVGCAAHAPDIFLDT
-825 VLDAN
+825 IVDAE

-838 VEGID
+838 IEGID
-843 MRKLALAKQFCM
+843 SVQLAKSKRFCR

-905 GEMNRKVNVSALFNQ
+905 GAMNRIVNVTALFNQ
-920 GNILE
+920 GNIME
-925 SSYKEE
+925 GSYKEE

-948 RGADVNGTFSANR
+948 RGADINGTFSANR
-961 AIEVKLKNNDDDTPV
+961 AIEVKLKDTSEV
-976 TEADAVRETFYVSQ
+976 DAVRETFYVAQ
-990 FVSTRKQAV
+990 FVSTREQAII
-999 LYGKFLCQIR
+999 YGKFLCQIR

-1023 MDPISPGAFVYVDIG
+1023 MDPVSPGAFIYVDIG

-1050 GPGGVLNIPMDNS
+1050 GPGGALNIPLDNS
-1063 LVDGSYEFLLYQSG
+1063 LTDGSYEFLLYQSG
-1077 KGVISRTATTSANTA
+1077 NGVISRTATTTANIA
-1092 AALADLDG
+1092 ATLADLNG

-1131 GTNYPC
+1131 ATNYPC

-1145 ANFDDAQF
+1145 ANFDDGIF
-1153 TVLGALD
+1153 TVTGALD

>member
-12 LIEQLGISKDEYL
+12 LIEQLGISKEEYL
-25 EFVAVQAAYND
+25 EFIAVQAVYND
-36 VKQGTVLDVRGDF
+36 PKAGTVFDIRCEP
-49 GVSAIIAVV
+49 VSIVLGVV

-73 QVSAPR
+73 KISTP
-79 AQGVSIGT
+79 QGVSVGT
-87 APGGVD
+87 PVGAPTEGI
-93 VGVGGQAQ
+93 GGQAQ

-173 GINADKSAFG
+173 NINADKSAFG

-192 QNKFFYHNNRGTG
+192 QNKFFYHNNQSTG
-205 FLSWTDEEYGRAS
+205 LLTWNDEDYGRAS

-225 PPFNN
+225 TGINN
-230 PYRIQSSADDA
+230 PYRLQPSAENT

-257 FGVYGVVPINT
+257 FGIYGVVPINT
-268 LVYQRNENGNKI
+268 LVYQRNENGDKI
-280 SQALGIT
+280 SQAVGI
-287 ANYSW
+287 ASNYSW
-292 TRGQKLDVG
+292 ARGEALAQN
-301 TEIIITIASTKESR
+301 TEITITITNTKEDR
-315 IGPEDFVG
+315 LGNEDFMG
-323 QNDLFKQT
+323 QNDLFQQAQ
-331 LETRSTLATA
+331 ETRRTLATA
-341 FDTSGIFKLGSA
+341 FDASGIFKLGSA
-353 VFKVISTD
+353 VFKVISI
-361 SGSPDEQDMH
+361 SAGSPDERDMH
-371 INIRCIESG
+371 INIRCIEAG
-380 FAPFS
+380 FAPYS
-385 GYDDL
+385 GYNDV
-390 TPPPVGDFDNRQE
+390 TPPAAAGGNSNQVRTDPA
-403 ILSSPE
+403 
-409 YVNAVKVL
+409 YANAVKIL
-417 NALAAEDDRQGRH
+417 DALAAEDDRIAR
-430 RTNWGSEIGDETYEY
+430 RTTSELDGGGFTYEY
-445 VDYTFQNIILGTHP
+445 LDYSFANIVEGTHP
-459 STYYEPAIE
+459 PQNTEPGAYQWEYTSEVINNAYRI
-468 GDTQYVTRGSGVW
+468 TGSGVYKAAYAISYDEQSG
-481 RTYYMA
+481 TDYSYFAGYY
-487 VSVDE
+487 
-492 NNNFIYQTRG
+492 IKQ
-502 YSKSRDITTA
+502 RDITQD
-512 ERAAYSVYLTAL
+512 ERNAYFIYKNGESTI
-524 TRILGSESLF
+524 TGPESLF
-534 FTKALVRA
+534 FTKALARA
-542 ESAAY
+542 ESASY
-547 RTVQQCNIVDFAIKS
+547 RTIQQCNIVDFAIKS

-575 GNNNHSGYPIS
+575 GKNNHPGYPIS
-586 DNGIKNRVAMFL
+586 DNGVKNRVAMFL

-604 GETDFSVAP
+604 GQTSFAIAP
-613 VIIATS
+613 VIIAVS
-619 RAADIN
+619 RAADID
-625 NFNYLKFVSTLPT
+625 NFNYIKFASTLAT
-638 AQYWEFKLD
+638 ADYWEFKLE
-647 SIAESFAE
+647 SIAETFAE
-655 IKKYKDLSKENG
+655 IKKHSELRDPANG
-667 SVDFLYLDNSPNAVS
+667 STNFLYLETSPNAVT
-682 ISLPDVGTLQAAGR
+682 ITLPGVGTLQAAGR
-696 LLNSSQ
+696 LLNSGQ
-702 GFPPLNTSPS
+702 GFPPLNESPRS
-712 LMTEWDLFNLDADS
+712 ISEWDLFNLDADS

-747 IESFSAFPNLYKNL
+747 TQSFSAFPNLYKNL

-780 TAFVTKGRNSKS
+780 TAFVTHGRVS
-792 LRTRL
+792 TRL
-797 VYGESWTDN
+797 DQP
-806 NFIGD
+806 
-811 DAPTCYAADIFLDT
+811 DAVGCAAHAPDIFYDT
-825 VLDAN
+825 VVDAE

-838 VEGID
+838 IEGVD
-843 MRKLALAKQFCM
+843 VAQLTKTKRFCRK
-855 VNKLFMD
+855 NKLFMD

-874 WVDVA
+874 WVDAA

-925 SSYKEE
+925 DSYKEE

-948 RGADVNGTFSANR
+948 RGADINGTFSANR
-961 AIEVKLKNNDDDTPV
+961 AVEVKLKDTQEV
-976 TEADAVRETFYVSQ
+976 DAVRETFYVSQ
-990 FVSTRKQAV
+990 FVSTREQAV
-999 LYGKFLCQIR
+999 LYGKFLCNIR

-1023 MDPISPGAFVYVDIG
+1023 MDPISPGAFIYVDIG
-1038 QNSWDGIRTGII
+1038 QNSWDNIRTGIV
-1050 GPGGVLNIPMDNS
+1050 GPGGVLNIPLDNS
-1063 LVDGSYEFLLYQSG
+1063 LPNASYEFLLYQSG
-1077 KGVISRTATTSANTA
+1077 IGVVSRTATTSGNTA

-1137 TSDGLSEI
+1137 TSGGLSEI
-1145 ANFDDAQF
+1145 ANFDDAEF
-1153 TVLGALD
+1153 SVLGALD

>member
-1 MTRKL
+1 MRKL

-12 LIEQLGISKDEYL
+12 LIQQLGISKEEYL
-25 EFVAVQAAYND
+25 EFIAVQAAYND
-36 VKQGTVLDVRGDF
+36 VKIGTVLDVRGEV
-49 GVSAIIAVV
+49 VSAVIAVV

-73 QVSAPR
+73 KITTP
-79 AQGVSIGT
+79 QGVSVGT
-87 APGGVD
+87 PVGAPTEGI
-93 VGVGGQAQ
+93 GGQAQ

-192 QNKFFYHNNRGTG
+192 QNKFFYHNNQSTG
-205 FLSWTDEEYGRAS
+205 LLTWNDEDYGRAS

-225 PPFNN
+225 TGINN
-230 PYRIQSSADDA
+230 PYRLQPSAENT

-257 FGVYGVVPINT
+257 FGIYGVVPINT
-268 LVYQRNENGNKI
+268 LVYQRNENGDKI
-280 SQALGIT
+280 SQRVDIT

-292 TRGQKLDVG
+292 DRGEELNVG
-301 TEIIITIASTKESR
+301 KEIIVTIENTK
-315 IGPEDFVG
+315 GDFGRDVDFMG
-323 QNDLFKQT
+323 QSDLFQQAQ
-331 LETRSTLATA
+331 ETRRTLATA
-341 FDTSGIFKLGSA
+341 FDASGIFKLGSA
-353 VFKVISTD
+353 VFKVVSID
-361 SGSPDEQDMH
+361 AGSPDEQNM
-371 INIRCIESG
+371 NIKIKCIEAG
-380 FAPFS
+380 FAPYS
-385 GYDDL
+385 GYLDL
-390 TPPPVGDFDNRQE
+390 IPPKGSSGNENQVRTDPAYVDAVR
-403 ILSSPE
+403 IL
-409 YVNAVKVL
+409 N
-417 NALAAEDDRQGRH
+417 NLAASDSRQARRVIGYEDGA
-430 RTNWGSEIGDETYEY
+430 GAIYEY
-445 VDYTFQNIILGTHP
+445 LDYSFANIIEGTYP
-459 STYYEPAIE
+459 NEWEPAKDIL
-468 GDTQYVTRGSGVW
+468 GNQTGSGQFAAEYAIG
-481 RTYYMA
+481 TDNETGAEYAYFAGYY
-487 VSVDE
+487 VK
-492 NNNFIYQTRG
+492 R
-502 YSKSRDITTA
+502 RDISQE
-512 ERAAYSVYLTAL
+512 ERNAYSVYKNSESTI
-524 TRILGSESLF
+524 TGSESLF
-534 FTKALVRA
+534 FTKALARA
-542 ESAAY
+542 ESASY
-547 RTVQQCNIVDFAIKS
+547 RTIQQCNIVDFAIKS

-575 GNNNHSGYPIS
+575 GKNNHPGYPIS
-586 DNGIKNRVAMFL
+586 DNGVKNRVAMFL

-604 GETDFSVAP
+604 GQASFAIAP
-613 VIIATS
+613 VIIAVS
-619 RAADIN
+619 RAADID
-625 NFNYLKFVSTLPT
+625 NFNYIKFASTLAT
-638 AQYWEFKLD
+638 ADYWEFKLE
-647 SIAESFAE
+647 SIAETFAE
-655 IKKYKDLSKENG
+655 IKKHSELRNSVNG
-667 SVDFLYLDNSPNAVS
+667 STNFLYLENSPNAVT
-682 ISLPDVGTLQAAGR
+682 ITLPGVGTLQAAGR
-696 LLNSSQ
+696 LINSSQ
-702 GFPPLNTSPS
+702 GFPPLNESPRS
-712 LMTEWDLFNLDADS
+712 ISEWDLFNLDADS

-747 IESFSAFPNLYKNL
+747 TQSFSAFPNLYKNL

-780 TAFVTKGRNSKS
+780 TAFVTHGRVS
-792 LRTRL
+792 TRL
-797 VYGESWTDN
+797 DQPDA
-806 NFIGD
+806 IGCAAH
-811 DAPTCYAADIFLDT
+811 APDIFLDT
-825 VLDAN
+825 VVDAE

-838 VEGID
+838 IEGVD
-843 MRKLALAKQFCM
+843 KAQLTKTKRFCRK
-855 VNKLFMD
+855 NKLFMD

-874 WVDVA
+874 WVDAA

-925 SSYKEE
+925 DSYKEE

-948 RGADVNGTFSANR
+948 RGADINGTFSANR
-961 AIEVKLKNNDDDTPV
+961 AVEVKLKDTQEV
-976 TEADAVRETFYVSQ
+976 DAVRETFYVSQ
-990 FVSTRKQAV
+990 FVSTREQAV
-999 LYGKFLCQIR
+999 LYGKFLCNIR

-1023 MDPISPGAFVYVDIG
+1023 MDPISPGAFIYVDIG

-1050 GPGGVLNIPMDNS
+1050 GPGGALNIPLDNS
-1063 LVDGSYEFLLYQSG
+1063 LPDASYQFLLYQSG
-1077 KGVISRTATTSANTA
+1077 QRVVPRTATTLGNTA
-1092 AALADLDG
+1092 ASLADLEG

-1145 ANFDDAQF
+1145 ANFDDAEF
-1153 TVLGALD
+1153 SVLGALD

>member
-12 LIEQLGISKDEYL
+12 LIEQLGISKEEYL
-25 EFVAVQAAYND
+25 EFVAVQATYSD
-36 VKQGTVLDVRGDF
+36 PKVGTIFDTRNPQVV
-49 GVSAIIAVV
+49 AVV
-58 GLIFSVAS
+58 LTVVGIIFQVAS

-73 QVSAPR
+73 KITTP
-79 AQGVSIGT
+79 QGVSVGT
-87 APGGVD
+87 PVGAPTEGI
-93 VGVGGQAQ
+93 GGQAQ

-173 GINADKSAFG
+173 NINADKSAFG

-192 QNKFFYHNNRGTG
+192 QNKFFYHNNQSTG
-205 FLSWTDEEYGRAS
+205 LLTWNDEDYGRAS
-218 EDPTFYG
+218 SDPTFYG
-225 PPFNN
+225 TGINN
-230 PYRIQSSADDA
+230 PYRLQPSAENT

-268 LVYQRNENGNKI
+268 LVYQRNENGDKI
-280 SQALGIT
+280 SQAVGIT
-287 ANYSW
+287 SNYSW
-292 TRGQKLDVG
+292 ERGQNLTVG
-301 TEIIITIASTKESR
+301 TEVTITIINTKEDR
-315 IGPEDFVG
+315 LGNENFIG
-323 QNDLFKQT
+323 QNDLFQQAQ
-331 LETRSTLATA
+331 ETRRTLATA
-341 FDTSGIFKLGSA
+341 FDASGIFKLGSA
-353 VFKVISTD
+353 VFKVTGID
-361 SGSPDEQDMH
+361 AGSPDEQDMH
-371 INIRCIESG
+371 INIRCIEAG
-380 FAPFS
+380 FAPYS
-385 GYDDL
+385 GYDDV
-390 TPPPVGDFDNRQE
+390 TPPAIAGGNETQVRTDPAYVDALR
-403 ILSSPE
+403 IL
-409 YVNAVKVL
+409 N
-417 NALAAEDDRQGRH
+417 NLAASDSRQARRVVGYEDGA
-430 RTNWGSEIGDETYEY
+430 GAIYEY
-445 VDYTFQNIILGTHP
+445 LDYSFANIVEGTHP
-459 STYYEPAIE
+459 HQNTEPGAEQWEYTSEIINNAYRI
-468 GDTQYVTRGSGVW
+468 TGSGVY
-481 RTYYMA
+481 TAEYA
-487 VSVDE
+487 
-492 NNNFIYQTRG
+492 TG
-502 YSKSRDITTA
+502 YNSETGAEYAYFAGHYVKRRDITQD
-512 ERAAYSVYLTAL
+512 ERNAYFIYKNGESTI
-524 TRILGSESLF
+524 TGPESLF
-534 FTKALVRA
+534 FTKALARA
-542 ESAAY
+542 ESASY
-547 RTVQQCNIVDFAIKS
+547 RTIQQCNIVDFAIKS

-575 GNNNHSGYPIS
+575 GRNNHGGYPIS

-604 GETDFSVAP
+604 GAPSFAVAP
-613 VIIATS
+613 VIIAVS
-619 RAADIN
+619 RAADID
-625 NFNYLKFVSTLPT
+625 NFNYIKFASTLAT
-638 AQYWEFKLD
+638 ADYWEFKLE
-647 SIAESFAE
+647 SIAETFAE
-655 IKKYKDLSKENG
+655 IKKHPELSQANG
-667 SVDFLYLDNSPNAVS
+667 STDFLYLENSPNAVT
-682 ISLPDVGTLQAAGR
+682 ITLPGVGTLQAAGR
-696 LLNSSQ
+696 ILNSGQ
-702 GFPPLNTSPS
+702 GFPPLNESPRS
-712 LMTEWDLFNLDADS
+712 ISEWDLFNLDADN

-747 IESFSAFPNLYKNL
+747 TQSFSAFPNLYKNL

-780 TAFVTKGRNSKS
+780 TAFVTHGRVS
-792 LRTRL
+792 TRL
-797 VYGESWTDN
+797 DQP
-806 NFIGD
+806 
-811 DAPTCYAADIFLDT
+811 DAVGCAAHAPDIFYDT
-825 VLDAN
+825 IIDAE

-838 VEGID
+838 IEGVD
-843 MRKLALAKQFCM
+843 VAQLTKTKRFCR

-874 WVDVA
+874 WVDAA

-905 GEMNRKVNVSALFNQ
+905 GEINRKVNVSALFNQ

-925 SSYKEE
+925 NSYKEE

-948 RGADVNGTFSANR
+948 RGADINGTFSANR
-961 AIEVKLKNNDDDTPV
+961 AVEVKLKDTQEV
-976 TEADAVRETFYVSQ
+976 DAVRETFYVSQ
-990 FVSTRKQAV
+990 FVSTREQAV
-999 LYGKFLCQIR
+999 LYGKFLCNIR

-1023 MDPISPGAFVYVDIG
+1023 MDPISPGAFIYVDIG
-1038 QNSWDGIRTGII
+1038 QNSWDGIRTGIV
-1050 GPGGVLNIPMDNS
+1050 GPGGELNIPNDKS
-1063 LVDGSYEFLLYQSG
+1063 LPNASYEFLLYQSG
-1077 KGVISRTATTSANTA
+1077 RAVISRVATTSVNTA
-1092 AALADLDG
+1092 ATLADLEG

-1131 GTNYPC
+1131 ATNYPC

-1145 ANFDDAQF
+1145 ANFDDAKF
-1153 TVLGALD
+1153 AVLGALD

>member
-12 LIEQLGISKDEYL
+12 LIEQLGISKEEYL
-25 EFVAVQAAYND
+25 EFIAVQAVYND
-36 VKQGTVLDVRGDF
+36 PKAGTVFDIRCEP
-49 GVSAIIAVV
+49 VSIVLGVV

-73 QVSAPR
+73 KISTP
-79 AQGVSIGT
+79 QGVSVGT
-87 APGGVD
+87 PVGAPTEGI
-93 VGVGGQAQ
+93 GGQAQ

-173 GINADKSAFG
+173 NINADKSAFG

-192 QNKFFYHNNRGTG
+192 QNKFFYHNNQSTG
-205 FLSWTDEEYGRAS
+205 LLTWNDEDYGRAS

-225 PPFNN
+225 TGINN
-230 PYRIQSSADDA
+230 PYRLQPSAENI

-257 FGVYGVVPINT
+257 FGIYGVVPINT
-268 LVYQRNENGNKI
+268 LVYQRNENGDKI
-280 SQALGIT
+280 SQAVGI
-287 ANYSW
+287 ASNYSW
-292 TRGQKLDVG
+292 ARGEALAQN
-301 TEIIITIASTKESR
+301 TEITITITNTKEDR
-315 IGPEDFVG
+315 LGNEDFMG
-323 QNDLFKQT
+323 QNDLFQQAQ
-331 LETRSTLATA
+331 ETRRTLATA
-341 FDTSGIFKLGSA
+341 FDASGIFKLGSA
-353 VFKVISTD
+353 VFKVISI
-361 SGSPDEQDMH
+361 SAGSPDERDMH
-371 INIRCIESG
+371 INIRCIEAG
-380 FAPFS
+380 FAPYS
-385 GYDDL
+385 GYNDV
-390 TPPPVGDFDNRQE
+390 TPPAAAGGNSNQVRTDPA
-403 ILSSPE
+403 
-409 YVNAVKVL
+409 YANAVKIL
-417 NALAAEDDRQGRH
+417 DALAAEDDRIAR
-430 RTNWGSEIGDETYEY
+430 RTTSELDGGGFTYEY
-445 VDYTFQNIILGTHP
+445 LDYSFANIVEGTHP
-459 STYYEPAIE
+459 PQNTEPGAYQWEYTSEVINNAYRI
-468 GDTQYVTRGSGVW
+468 TGSGVYKAAYAISYDEQSG
-481 RTYYMA
+481 TDYSYFAGYY
-487 VSVDE
+487 
-492 NNNFIYQTRG
+492 IKQ
-502 YSKSRDITTA
+502 RDITQD
-512 ERAAYSVYLTAL
+512 ERNAYFIYKNGESTI
-524 TRILGSESLF
+524 TGPESLF
-534 FTKALVRA
+534 FTKALARA
-542 ESAAY
+542 ESASY
-547 RTVQQCNIVDFAIKS
+547 RTIQQCNIVDFAIKS

-575 GNNNHSGYPIS
+575 GKNNHPGYPIS
-586 DNGIKNRVAMFL
+586 DNGVKNRVAMFL

-604 GETDFSVAP
+604 GQTSFAIAP
-613 VIIATS
+613 VIIAVS
-619 RAADIN
+619 RAADID
-625 NFNYLKFVSTLPT
+625 NFNYIKFASTLAT
-638 AQYWEFKLD
+638 ADYWEFKLE
-647 SIAESFAE
+647 SIAETFAE
-655 IKKYKDLSKENG
+655 IKKHSELRDPANG
-667 SVDFLYLDNSPNAVS
+667 STNFLYLETSPNAVT
-682 ISLPDVGTLQAAGR
+682 ITLPGVGTLQAAGR
-696 LLNSSQ
+696 LLNSGQ
-702 GFPPLNTSPS
+702 GFPPLNESPRS
-712 LMTEWDLFNLDADS
+712 ISEWDLFNLDADS

-747 IESFSAFPNLYKNL
+747 TQSFSAFPNLYKNL

-780 TAFVTKGRNSKS
+780 TAFVTHGRVS
-792 LRTRL
+792 TRL
-797 VYGESWTDN
+797 DQP
-806 NFIGD
+806 
-811 DAPTCYAADIFLDT
+811 DAVGCAAHAPDIFYDT
-825 VLDAN
+825 VVDAE

-838 VEGID
+838 IEGVD
-843 MRKLALAKQFCM
+843 VAQLTKTKRFCRK
-855 VNKLFMD
+855 NKLFMD

-874 WVDVA
+874 WVDAA

-925 SSYKEE
+925 DSYKEE

-948 RGADVNGTFSANR
+948 RGADINGTFSANR
-961 AIEVKLKNNDDDTPV
+961 AVEVKLKDTQEV
-976 TEADAVRETFYVSQ
+976 DAVRETFYVSQ
-990 FVSTRKQAV
+990 FVSTREQAV
-999 LYGKFLCQIR
+999 LYGKFLCNIR

-1023 MDPISPGAFVYVDIG
+1023 MDPISPGAFIYVDIG
-1038 QNSWDGIRTGII
+1038 QNSWDNIRTGIV
-1050 GPGGVLNIPMDNS
+1050 GPGGVLNIPLDNS
-1063 LVDGSYEFLLYQSG
+1063 LPNASYEFLLYQSG
-1077 KGVISRTATTSANTA
+1077 IGVVSRTATTSGNTA

-1137 TSDGLSEI
+1137 TSGGLSEI
-1145 ANFDDAQF
+1145 ANFDDAEF
-1153 TVLGALD
+1153 SVLGALD

>member
-12 LIEQLGISKDEYL
+12 LIQQLGISKEEYL
-25 EFVAVQAAYND
+25 EFVAVQATYND
-36 VKQGTVLDVRGDF
+36 PKVGTIFDTRNPQVV
-49 GVSAIIAVV
+49 AVV
-58 GLIFSVAS
+58 LTVVGIIFQVAS

-73 QVSAPR
+73 KITTP
-79 AQGVSIGT
+79 QGVSVGT
-87 APGGVD
+87 PVGAPTEGI
-93 VGVGGQAQ
+93 GGQAQ

-192 QNKFFYHNNRGTG
+192 QNKFFYHNNQSTG
-205 FLSWTDEEYGRAS
+205 LLTWNDEDYGRAS
-218 EDPTFYG
+218 SDPTFYG
-225 PPFNN
+225 TGINN
-230 PYRIQSSADDA
+230 PYRLQPSAENT

-268 LVYQRNENGNKI
+268 LVYQRNENGDKI
-280 SQALGIT
+280 SQTVGIT
-287 ANYSW
+287 SNYNWSN
-292 TRGQKLDVG
+292 GQNLDVG
-301 TEIIITIASTKESR
+301 TEVTITIANTKEDR
-315 IGPEDFVG
+315 LGNENFIG
-323 QNDLFKQT
+323 QNDLFQQAQ
-331 LETRSTLATA
+331 ETRRTLATA
-341 FDTSGIFKLGSA
+341 FDASGIFKLGSA
-353 VFKVISTD
+353 VFKVTGID
-361 SGSPDEQDMH
+361 AGSPDEQDMH
-371 INIRCIESG
+371 INIRCIEAG
-380 FAPFS
+380 FAPYS
-385 GYDDL
+385 GYDDVI
-390 TPPPVGDFDNRQE
+390 PPAIAGGNEYQVRTDPA
-403 ILSSPE
+403 
-409 YVNAVKVL
+409 YVNAVKIL
-417 NALAAEDDRQGRH
+417 DALAAEDDRIAR
-430 RTNWGSEIGDETYEY
+430 RVIGFTGLDNGDPNIWEY
-445 VDYTFQNIILGTHP
+445 RDYSFANIVEGTHP
-459 STYYEPAIE
+459 PQNTEPGAYQWEYTSEIINNAYRI
-468 GDTQYVTRGSGVW
+468 TGSGVYTAEYATGYDNETGAEYAYFAGHYVKT
-481 RTYYMA
+481 RDISQEERNAY
-487 VSVDE
+487 
-492 NNNFIYQTRG
+492 FIYKNAEST
-502 YSKSRDITTA
+502 IT
-512 ERAAYSVYLTAL
+512 
-524 TRILGSESLF
+524 GPESLF
-534 FTKALVRA
+534 FTKALARA
-542 ESAAY
+542 ESASY
-547 RTVQQCNIVDFAIKS
+547 RTIQQCNIVDFAIKS

-575 GNNNHSGYPIS
+575 GKNNHPGYPIS
-586 DNGIKNRVAMFL
+586 DNGVKNRVAMFL

-604 GETDFSVAP
+604 GQSSFAVAP
-613 VIIATS
+613 VIIAVS
-619 RAADIN
+619 RAADID
-625 NFNYLKFVSTLPT
+625 NFNYIKFASTLAT
-638 AQYWEFKLD
+638 ADYWEFKLE
-647 SIAESFAE
+647 SIAETFAE
-655 IKKYKDLSKENG
+655 IKKHPELSQANG
-667 SVDFLYLDNSPNAVS
+667 STNFLYLENSPNAVT
-682 ISLPDVGTLQAAGR
+682 ITLPGVGTLQAAGR
-696 LLNSSQ
+696 ILNSGQ
-702 GFPPLNTSPS
+702 GFPPLNESPRS
-712 LMTEWDLFNLDADS
+712 ISEWDLFNLDADN

-747 IESFSAFPNLYKNL
+747 TQSFSAFPNLYKNL

-780 TAFVTKGRNSKS
+780 TAFVTHGRVS
-792 LRTRL
+792 TRL
-797 VYGESWTDN
+797 DQP
-806 NFIGD
+806 
-811 DAPTCYAADIFLDT
+811 DAVGCAAHAPDIFYDT
-825 VLDAN
+825 IIDAE

-838 VEGID
+838 IEGVD
-843 MRKLALAKQFCM
+843 VAQLTKTKRFCR

-874 WVDVA
+874 WVDAA

-905 GEMNRKVNVSALFNQ
+905 GEINRKVNVSALFNQ

-925 SSYKEE
+925 NSYKEE

-948 RGADVNGTFSANR
+948 RGADINGTFSANR
-961 AIEVKLKNNDDDTPV
+961 AVEVKLKDTQEV
-976 TEADAVRETFYVSQ
+976 DAVRETFYVSQ
-990 FVSTRKQAV
+990 FVSTREQAV
-999 LYGKFLCQIR
+999 LYGKFLCNIR

-1023 MDPISPGAFVYVDIG
+1023 MDPISPGAFIYVDIG
-1038 QNSWDGIRTGII
+1038 QNSWDGIRTGIV

-1063 LVDGSYEFLLYQSG
+1063 LPNASYEFLLYQSG
-1077 KGVISRTATTSANTA
+1077 RAVISRVATTSVNTA
-1092 AALADLDG
+1092 ATLADLEG

-1131 GTNYPC
+1131 ATNYPC

-1145 ANFDDAQF
+1145 ANFDDAKF
-1153 TVLGALD
+1153 AVLGALD

>member
-1 MTRKL
+1 MRKL

-12 LIEQLGISKDEYL
+12 LIEQLGISKEEYL
-25 EFVAVQAAYND
+25 EFIAVQAAYDD
-36 VKQGTVLDVRGDF
+36 VKIGTVFDARGLP
-49 GVSAIIAVV
+49 AVAAVLSIV
-58 GLIFSVAS
+58 GLIFTVAS

-73 QVSAPR
+73 KITTP
-79 AQGVSIGT
+79 QGVSVGT
-87 APGGVD
+87 PPPGAATEGI
-93 VGVGGQAQ
+93 GGQAQ

-125 VNLIY
+125 INLIY

-173 GINADKSAFG
+173 NINADKSAFG

-192 QNKFFYHNNRGTG
+192 QNKFFYHNNEGTG
-205 FLSWTDEEYGRAS
+205 LLTWNDEDYGRAS
-218 EDPTFYG
+218 SDPTFYG
-225 PPFNN
+225 NSGNN
-230 PYRIQSSADDA
+230 PYRLQPSSDNV

-268 LVYQRNENGNKI
+268 FVYQRNDTGNKL
-280 SQALGIT
+280 SAALGILS
-287 ANYSW
+287 NYSW
-292 TRGQKLDVG
+292 TAGQELTEGTPITLTIRNTTDNVDDVN
-301 TEIIITIASTKESR
+301 TQA
-315 IGPEDFVG
+315 
-323 QNDLFKQT
+323 Q
-331 LETRSTLATA
+331 ETRRTLSSV
-341 FDTSGIFKLGSA
+341 FDASGIFKLGSA
-353 VFKVISTD
+353 VFKVTNINT
-361 SGSPDEQDMH
+361 GSPDEQDMI
-371 INIRCIESG
+371 INLICIERG
-380 FAPFS
+380 FAP
-385 GYDDL
+385 YVAYEDL
-390 TPPPVGDFDNRQE
+390 TGANSGAQRRTQILDDPQRQE
-403 ILSSPE
+403 SLKILYNLE
-409 YVNAVKVL
+409 
-417 NALAAEDDRQGRH
+417 AEDMRSRRYWTGAYDEYGNGNPIYAATEYSYTDIINGSTFDFISARDASGNYTGRGVYH
-430 RTNWGSEIGDETYEY
+430 AVYYYTTN
-445 VDYTFQNIILGTHP
+445 
-459 STYYEPAIE
+459 A
-468 GDTQYVTRGSGVW
+468 DTGEDS
-481 RTYYMA
+481 A
-487 VSVDE
+487 
-492 NNNFIYQTRG
+492 FISHYQFV
-502 YSKSRDITTA
+502 RDITQTEQNAFNFVNQANQAANAAAAGA
-512 ERAAYSVYLTAL
+512 EQ
-524 TRILGSESLF
+524 F
-534 FTKALVRA
+534 FTKALARA
-542 ESAAY
+542 ESASY
-547 RTVQQCNIVDFAIKS
+547 RTIQQCNIVDFAIKS

-575 GNNNHSGYPIS
+575 GSSNVGGYPIS
-586 DNGIKNRVAMFL
+586 DNGNKNRTAMFL

-604 GETDFSVAP
+604 GETDFTIAP
-613 VIIATS
+613 VIIAVS
-619 RAADIN
+619 RAADID
-625 NFNYLKFVSTLPT
+625 NFNYLKFASTLPT
-638 AQYWEFKLD
+638 AQYWEFKLE

-655 IKKYKDLSKENG
+655 IRKYKELRKDNG
-667 SVDFLYLDNSPNAVS
+667 STDFLYLDNSPNAVS
-682 ISLPDVGTLQAAGR
+682 ISLPGVGTLQAAGR
-696 LLNSSQ
+696 ILNSLQ
-702 GFPPLNTSPS
+702 GFPPLNETVSGIS
-712 LMTEWDLFNLDADS
+712 EWDLFNLDADN

-747 IESFSAFPNLYKNL
+747 TQSFSAFPNLYKNL

-780 TAFVTKGRNSKS
+780 TAFVTKGRLST
-792 LRTRL
+792 LL
-797 VYGESWTDN
+797 DGGGVGCACH
-806 NFIGD
+806 
-811 DAPTCYAADIFLDT
+811 APDIFLDT
-825 VLDAN
+825 VVDAE

-838 VEGID
+838 IEGVGVAQLTKSK
-843 MRKLALAKQFCM
+843 RFCR

-905 GEMNRKVNVSALFNQ
+905 GAMNRIVNVTALFNQ
-920 GNILE
+920 GNIME
-925 SSYKEE
+925 GSYKEE

-961 AIEVKLKNNDDDTPV
+961 AIEVKLKDTSEV
-976 TEADAVRETFYVSQ
+976 DAVRETFYVAQ
-990 FVSTRKQAV
+990 FVSTREQAII
-999 LYGKFLCQIR
+999 YGKFLCQIR

-1023 MDPISPGAFVYVDIG
+1023 MDPVSPGAFVYVDIG

-1050 GPGGVLNIPMDNS
+1050 GPGGALNIPLDNS
-1063 LVDGSYEFLLYQSG
+1063 LIDGGYEFLLYQSG
-1077 KGVISRTATTSANTA
+1077 NGVISRTATTTANIA
-1092 AALADLDG
+1092 ATLADLNG

-1145 ANFDDAQF
+1145 ANFDDGIF
-1153 TVLGALD
+1153 TVTGALD

>member
-73 QVSAPR
+73 KINTP
-79 AQGVSIGT
+79 QGVSVGT
-87 APGGVD
+87 PVGAPTEGI
-93 VGVGGQAQ
+93 GGQAQ

-173 GINADKSAFG
+173 AINADKSAFG

-192 QNKFFYHNNRGTG
+192 QNKFFYHNNQSTG
-205 FLSWTDEEYGRAS
+205 LLTWNDEDYGRAS
-218 EDPTFYG
+218 QDPTFYG
-225 PPFNN
+225 TGTNN
-230 PYRIQSSADDA
+230 PYRLQPSAENT

-268 LVYQRNENGNKI
+268 LVYQRNENGDKI
-280 SQALGIT
+280 SQPVGIYT
-287 ANYSW
+287 NLEWGS
-292 TRGQKLDVG
+292 GQYVYEG
-301 TEIIITIASTKESR
+301 TEIGIAILKTNEER
-315 IGPEDFVG
+315 LGNEDFLG
-323 QNDLFKQT
+323 QNDLFQQAQ
-331 LETRSTLATA
+331 ETRRTLATA
-341 FDTSGIFKLGSA
+341 FDASGIFKLGSA
-353 VFKVISTD
+353 VFKVTALST
-361 SGSPDEQDMH
+361 GSPDEKEM
-371 INIRCIESG
+371 NIGLRCIEAG
-380 FAPFS
+380 FAPYS
-385 GYDDL
+385 GYHDL
-390 TPPPVGDFDNRQE
+390 TPPSSASNGNATQVRTEPAYEIAVRGLDNLIFFDSRKARRIIGYEDGGDGGA
-403 ILSSPE
+403 I
-409 YVNAVKVL
+409 
-417 NALAAEDDRQGRH
+417 
-430 RTNWGSEIGDETYEY
+430 YEY
-445 VDYTFQNIILGTHP
+445 LDYSIANIIEGTHP
-459 STYYEPAIE
+459 EGWEPAKDIN
-468 GDTQYVTRGSGVW
+468 GNPTGSGQYNAEYAIG
-481 RTYYMA
+481 TNPDTGEEFAYFTGYY
-487 VSVDE
+487 VKRRDPSTE
-492 NNNFIYQTRG
+492 EI
-502 YSKSRDITTA
+502 SRYFYIKAAEASIT
-512 ERAAYSVYLTAL
+512 
-524 TRILGSESLF
+524 GPESLF
-534 FTKALVRA
+534 FTKALARV
-542 ESAAY
+542 ESASY
-547 RTVQQCNIVDFAIKS
+547 RTIQQCNIVDFAIKS

-575 GNNNHSGYPIS
+575 GKNNHPGYPIS

-604 GETDFSVAP
+604 GAPSFAIAP
-613 VIIATS
+613 VIIAVS
-619 RAADIN
+619 RAADID
-625 NFNYLKFVSTLPT
+625 NFNYIKFVSTLAT
-638 AQYWEFKLD
+638 ADYWEFKLEG
-647 SIAESFAE
+647 IAETFAE
-655 IKKYKDLSKENG
+655 IKKYPELLKPGIG
-667 SVDFLYLDNSPNAVS
+667 STDFLYLENSPNAVT
-682 ISLPDVGTLQAAGR
+682 ITLPGVGTLQAAGR
-696 LLNSSQ
+696 LLTSGQ
-702 GFPPLNTSPS
+702 GFPPLNESPRS
-712 LMTEWDLFNLDADS
+712 ISEWDLFNLDADS
-726 QCQFSFEAGP
+726 QCQFSFESGP

-747 IESFSAFPNLYKNL
+747 TQSFNDFPNLYKNL

-780 TAFVTKGRNSKS
+780 TAFVTHGRVS
-792 LRTRL
+792 TRL
-797 VYGESWTDN
+797 DQP
-806 NFIGD
+806 
-811 DAPTCYAADIFLDT
+811 DAVGCAAHAPDIFLDT
-825 VLDAN
+825 VVDAE

-838 VEGID
+838 IEGVD
-843 MRKLALAKQFCM
+843 KAQLTKTKRFCRK
-855 VNKLFMD
+855 NKLFMD

-874 WVDVA
+874 WVDAA

-948 RGADVNGTFSANR
+948 RGADINGTFSANR
-961 AIEVKLKNNDDDTPV
+961 AIEVKLKDTQ
-976 TEADAVRETFYVSQ
+976 EFDAVRETFYVSQ
-990 FVSTRKQAV
+990 FVSTREQAV
-999 LYGKFLCQIR
+999 LYGKFLCNIR

-1023 MDPISPGAFVYVDIG
+1023 MDPISPGAFIYVDIG
-1038 QNSWDGIRTGII
+1038 QNSWDGIRTGIV

-1063 LVDGSYEFLLYQSG
+1063 LPDASYEFLLYQSG
-1077 KGVISRTATTSANTA
+1077 RAVISRVATTSSNTA

>member
-1 MTRKL
+1 MRKL

-12 LIEQLGISKDEYL
+12 LIEQLGISKEEYL
-25 EFVAVQAAYND
+25 EFIAVQAAYDD
-36 VKQGTVLDVRGDF
+36 VKIGTVFDARSEV
-49 GVSAIIAVV
+49 VSAVVAIV

-73 QVSAPR
+73 QISAPR
-79 AQGVSIGT
+79 GQGVSVGT
-87 APGGVD
+87 PPPGAATEGI
-93 VGVGGQAQ
+93 GGQAQ

-192 QNKFFYHNNRGTG
+192 QNKFFYHNNQGTG
-205 FLSWTDEEYGRAS
+205 FLSWNDEEYGRAS
-218 EDPTFYG
+218 TDPTFYG
-225 PPFNN
+225 TGLNN
-230 PYRIQSSADDA
+230 PYRLQPEPGDTRI
-241 RVDGFS
+241 DGFS

-268 LVYQRNENGNKI
+268 FVYQRNDIGNKL
-280 SQALGIT
+280 SAVLGISGD
-287 ANYSW
+287 YSW
-292 TRGQKLDVG
+292 TAGQELTIDTAITLTIKNTKDDVDDVN
-301 TEIIITIASTKESR
+301 TQA
-315 IGPEDFVG
+315 
-323 QNDLFKQT
+323 Q
-331 LETRSTLATA
+331 ETRRTLSSV
-341 FDTSGIFKLGSA
+341 FDASGIFKLGSA
-353 VFKVISTD
+353 VFRVTNINT
-361 SGSPDEQDMH
+361 GSPDEQDMI
-371 INIRCIESG
+371 INLICIERG
-380 FAPFS
+380 FAP
-385 GYDDL
+385 YVAYADL
-390 TPPPVGDFDNRQE
+390 TGANSGAQRSTE
-403 ILSSPE
+403 ILDEPA
-409 YVNAVKVL
+409 YINALNILKVL
-417 NALAAEDDRQGRH
+417 EVEDERVGKKL
-430 RTNWGSEIGDETYEY
+430 IGYNDDGNISSFEY
-445 VDYTFQNIILGTHP
+445 QDYTFVNV
-459 STYYEPAIE
+459 IE
-468 GDTQYVTRGSGVW
+468 GTAPEGYELADETFGPNDAFARGRAKTAQGVYKTRYES
-481 RTYYMA
+481 RTAEDYYGDA
-487 VSVDE
+487 FNPSRGGDNLVSVAVGYYKARDVTKDE
-492 NNNFIYQTRG
+492 L
-502 YSKSRDITTA
+502 
-512 ERAAYSVYLTAL
+512 AAYSVYNQKRASSLEA
-524 TRILGSESLF
+524 RSGAELF
-534 FTKALVRA
+534 FTKALARA
-542 ESAAY
+542 ESASY
-547 RTVQQCNIVDFAIKS
+547 RTIQQCNIVDFAIKS

-575 GNNNHSGYPIS
+575 GSSNVGGYPIS
-586 DNGIKNRVAMFL
+586 DNGNKNRTAMFL

-604 GETDFSVAP
+604 GETAFTIAP
-613 VIIATS
+613 AIIAVS
-619 RAADIN
+619 RAADID
-625 NFNYLKFVSTLPT
+625 NFNYLKFASTLPT
-638 AQYWEFKLD
+638 AQYWEFKLE

-655 IKKYKDLSKENG
+655 IRKYKELRKDNG
-667 SVDFLYLDNSPNAVS
+667 STDFLYLDNSPNAVS
-682 ISLPDVGTLQAAGR
+682 ISLPGVGTLQAAGR
-696 LLNSSQ
+696 ILNSNA
-702 GFPPLNTSPS
+702 GFPPLNETVSGIS
-712 LMTEWDLFNLDADS
+712 EWDLFNLDADN

-747 IESFSAFPNLYKNL
+747 TQSFSAFPNLYKNL

-780 TAFVTKGRNSKS
+780 TAFVTKGRLST
-792 LRTRL
+792 LL
-797 VYGESWTDN
+797 DGGGVGCACH
-806 NFIGD
+806 
-811 DAPTCYAADIFLDT
+811 APDIFLDT
-825 VLDAN
+825 VVDSE

-838 VEGID
+838 IEGVD
-843 MRKLALAKQFCM
+843 VAQLTKTKRFCR

-874 WVDVA
+874 WVDAA

-905 GEMNRKVNVSALFNQ
+905 GAMSRIVNVTALFNQ
-920 GNILE
+920 GNIME
-925 SSYKEE
+925 GSYKEE

-948 RGADVNGTFSANR
+948 RGADINGTFSANR
-961 AIEVKLKNNDDDTPV
+961 AIEVKLKDTSEV
-976 TEADAVRETFYVSQ
+976 DAVRETFYVAQ
-990 FVSTRKQAV
+990 FVSTREQAII
-999 LYGKFLCQIR
+999 YGKFLCQIR
-1009 RHIKVAIEFKTFPT
+1009 RHIKVGIEFKTFPT
-1023 MDPISPGAFVYVDIG
+1023 MDPVSPGAFIYVDIG

-1063 LVDGSYEFLLYQSG
+1063 LPDASYEFLLYQSG
-1077 KGVISRTATTSANTA
+1077 NAVISRVATTSSNTA
-1092 AALADLDG
+1092 AGLADLDG

-1145 ANFDDAQF
+1145 ANFNDAKF
-1153 TVLGALD
+1153 TVIGALD

>member
-1 MTRKL
+1 MRKL

-12 LIEQLGISKDEYL
+12 LIEQLGISKEEYL
-25 EFVAVQAAYND
+25 EFIAVQAAYND
-36 VKQGTVLDVRGDF
+36 VKIGTVLDVRGEV
-49 GVSAIIAVV
+49 VSAVVAIV

-73 QVSAPR
+73 QISAPR
-79 AQGVSIGT
+79 GQGVSVGT
-87 APGGVD
+87 PPPGAATEGI
-93 VGVGGQAQ
+93 GGQAQ

-192 QNKFFYHNNRGTG
+192 QNKFFYHNNQGTG
-205 FLSWTDEEYGRAS
+205 FLSWNDEEYGRAS
-218 EDPTFYG
+218 TDPTFYG
-225 PPFNN
+225 TGLNN
-230 PYRIQSSADDA
+230 PYRLQPEPGDTRI
-241 RVDGFS
+241 DGFS

-268 LVYQRNENGNKI
+268 FVYQRNDTGNKL
-280 SQALGIT
+280 SAALGISS
-287 ANYSW
+287 NYSW
-292 TRGQKLDVG
+292 TAGQELTEGTPIILTIKNTKDNVDDVN
-301 TEIIITIASTKESR
+301 TQA
-315 IGPEDFVG
+315 
-323 QNDLFKQT
+323 Q
-331 LETRSTLATA
+331 ETRRTLSSV
-341 FDTSGIFKLGSA
+341 FDASGIFKLGSA
-353 VFKVISTD
+353 VFKVTNINT
-361 SGSPDEQDMH
+361 GSPDEQDMI
-371 INIRCIESG
+371 INLICIERG
-380 FAPFS
+380 FAP
-385 GYDDL
+385 YVAYEDL
-390 TPPPVGDFDNRQE
+390 TGANSGAQRSRQILDDPQRQE
-403 ILSSPE
+403 SLKILYNLEAEDMRSRRYWTGEYYTDDGNSPIYAATE
-409 YVNAVKVL
+409 YSYTDIINGSTFDFISARDRDGNYTGRGVYHAIYYETTNADTGENYVNISHYQFVRGITETEQ
-417 NALAAEDDRQGRH
+417 NAFNFVNQSNQAANAAAAG
-430 RTNWGSEIGDETYEY
+430 
-445 VDYTFQNIILGTHP
+445 
-459 STYYEPAIE
+459 
-468 GDTQYVTRGSGVW
+468 
-481 RTYYMA
+481 
-487 VSVDE
+487 
-492 NNNFIYQTRG
+492 
-502 YSKSRDITTA
+502 A
-512 ERAAYSVYLTAL
+512 EQ
-524 TRILGSESLF
+524 F
-534 FTKALVRA
+534 FTKALARA
-542 ESAAY
+542 ESASY
-547 RTVQQCNIVDFAIKS
+547 RTIQQCNIVDFAIKS

-575 GNNNHSGYPIS
+575 GSSNVGGYPIS
-586 DNGIKNRVAMFL
+586 DNGNKNRTAMFL

-604 GETDFSVAP
+604 GETDFTIAP
-613 VIIATS
+613 AIIAVS
-619 RAADIN
+619 RAADID
-625 NFNYLKFVSTLPT
+625 NFNYLKFASTLPT
-638 AQYWEFKLD
+638 AQYWEFKLE

-655 IKKYKDLSKENG
+655 IRKYKELRKDNG
-667 SVDFLYLDNSPNAVS
+667 STDFLYLDNSPNAVS
-682 ISLPDVGTLQAAGR
+682 ISLPGVGTLQAAGR
-696 LLNSSQ
+696 ILNSLQ
-702 GFPPLNTSPS
+702 GFPPLNETVSGIS
-712 LMTEWDLFNLDADS
+712 EWDLFNLDADN

-747 IESFSAFPNLYKNL
+747 TQSFSEFPNLYKNL

-780 TAFVTKGRNSKS
+780 TAFVTKGRLST
-792 LRTRL
+792 LL
-797 VYGESWTDN
+797 DGGGVGCACH
-806 NFIGD
+806 
-811 DAPTCYAADIFLDT
+811 APDIFLDT
-825 VLDAN
+825 VVDSE

-838 VEGID
+838 IEGVD
-843 MRKLALAKQFCM
+843 VAQLTKTKRFCR

-905 GEMNRKVNVSALFNQ
+905 GAMNRIVNVTALFNQ
-920 GNILE
+920 GNIME
-925 SSYKEE
+925 GSYKEE

-948 RGADVNGTFSANR
+948 RGADINGTFSANR
-961 AIEVKLKNNDDDTPV
+961 AIEVKLKDTSEV
-976 TEADAVRETFYVSQ
+976 DAVRETFYVAQ
-990 FVSTRKQAV
+990 FVSTKEQAII
-999 LYGKFLCQIR
+999 YGKFLCQIR

-1023 MDPISPGAFVYVDIG
+1023 MDPVSPGAFIYVDIG

-1050 GPGGVLNIPMDNS
+1050 GPGGVLNIPLDNS
-1063 LVDGSYEFLLYQSG
+1063 LIDGSYEFLLYQSG
-1077 KGVISRTATTSANTA
+1077 NGVISRTATTSANTA

-1145 ANFDDAQF
+1145 ANFSDGIF
-1153 TVLGALD
+1153 TVTGALD

>member
-1 MTRKL
+1 MRKL

-12 LIEQLGISKDEYL
+12 LIQELGISKEEYL
-25 EFVAVQAAYND
+25 EFIAVQATYD
-36 VKQGTVLDVRGDF
+36 DPKIGTIFDTRNPQVV
-49 GVSAIIAVV
+49 AVV
-58 GLIFSVAS
+58 LTVIGIIFQVAS
-66 TLLRPKP
+66 VLLRPKP

-79 AQGVSIGT
+79 GASVGT
-87 APGGVD
+87 PPPGAPTEGI
-93 VGVGGQAQ
+93 GGQAQ

-108 PRFGFNGQQDLA
+108 PRFGFNSQQDLA

-183 QVALEDLVA
+183 QVALQDLVA
-192 QNKFFYHNNRGTG
+192 QNKFFYHNNQGTG
-205 FLSWTDEEYGRAS
+205 FLSWDDEEYGRAAT
-218 EDPTFYG
+218 DPTFYG
-225 PPFNN
+225 TELNN
-230 PYRIQSSADDA
+230 PYRLQPEPGDT

-268 LVYQRNENGNKI
+268 FVFQRNDTGNKL
-280 SQALGIT
+280 SAALGIT
-287 ANYSW
+287 GNYSW
-292 TRGQKLDVG
+292 TAGQELTIDTAIV
-301 TEIIITIASTKESR
+301 ITIKNTK
-315 IGPEDFVG
+315 DNVDDVNT
-323 QNDLFKQT
+323 QAQ
-331 LETRSTLATA
+331 ETRRTLSSV
-341 FDTSGIFKLGSA
+341 FDASGIFKLGSA
-353 VFKVISTD
+353 VFKVTNINT
-361 SGSPDEQDMH
+361 GSPDEEDMI
-371 INIRCIESG
+371 INLICIERG
-380 FAPFS
+380 FAP
-385 GYDDL
+385 YVAYADL
-390 TPPPVGDFDNRQE
+390 TGANSGAQRRTQILDDPQRQE
-403 ILSSPE
+403 AL
-409 YVNAVKVL
+409 KVL
-417 NALAAEDDRQGRH
+417 NNLEAEDMRSRSYWTGNYDNDGNPDYQAAQYSFADIINGTTFDFQSARDREGRYTGRGVYH
-430 RTNWGSEIGDETYEY
+430 AIYGEY
-445 VDYTFQNIILGTHP
+445 VDGDGNNVSQLSHYQLVRGITEAEQNAFNVLNQANQAANA
-459 STYYEPAIE
+459 AI
-468 GDTQYVTRGSGVW
+468 SG
-481 RTYYMA
+481 
-487 VSVDE
+487 
-492 NNNFIYQTRG
+492 
-502 YSKSRDITTA
+502 A
-512 ERAAYSVYLTAL
+512 EQ
-524 TRILGSESLF
+524 F
-534 FTKALVRA
+534 FTKAFARA
-542 ESAAY
+542 ESASY
-547 RTVQQCNIVDFAIKS
+547 RTIQQCNIVDFAIKS

-575 GNNNHSGYPIS
+575 GSSNVGGYPIS
-586 DNGIKNRVAMFL
+586 DNGNKNRTAMFL

-604 GETDFSVAP
+604 GEADFTIAP
-613 VIIATS
+613 VIIAVS
-619 RAADIN
+619 RAADID
-625 NFNYLKFVSTLPT
+625 NFNYLKFASTLPT
-638 AQYWEFKLD
+638 AQYWEFKLE

-655 IKKYKDLSKENG
+655 IKKYKDLRKENG
-667 SVDFLYLDNSPNAVS
+667 STDFLYLDNSPNAVS
-682 ISLPDVGTLQAAGR
+682 ISLLGVGTLQAAGR
-696 LLNSSQ
+696 ILNSNA
-702 GFPPLNTSPS
+702 GYPPLNETVSGIS
-712 LMTEWDLFNLDADS
+712 EWDLFNLDADN

-747 IESFSAFPNLYKNL
+747 TQSFNDFPKLYNNL

-780 TAFVTKGRNSKS
+780 TAFVTKGRDSKS
-792 LRTRL
+792 LRTIFA
-797 VYGESWTDN
+797 YGDDWTEN
-806 NFIGD
+806 NFIGY

-825 VLDAN
+825 VLDVN

-843 MRKLALAKQFCM
+843 MKKLALAKQFCM

-874 WVDVA
+874 WVDAA

-896 PAVPYDENT
+896 PAVPYDEIT

-961 AIEVKLKNNDDDTPV
+961 AIEVKLKDTQEV
-976 TEADAVRETFYVSQ
+976 DAVRETFYVSQ
-990 FVSTRKQAV
+990 FVSTREQAV

-1063 LVDGSYEFLLYQSG
+1063 LPDANYEFLLYQSG
-1077 KGVISRTATTSANTA
+1077 NAVISRTATTSANTA

-1131 GTNYPC
+1131 ATNYPC

-1145 ANFDDAQF
+1145 ANFDDAIF
-1153 TVLGALD
+1153 TVTGALD

>member
-1 MTRKL
+1 MRKL

-12 LIEQLGISKDEYL
+12 LIEQLGISKEEYL
-25 EFVAVQAAYND
+25 EFIAVQAAYDD
-36 VKQGTVLDVRGDF
+36 VKIGTVFDARGEV
-49 GVSAIIAVV
+49 VSAVVAIV

-73 QVSAPR
+73 KITTP
-79 AQGVSIGT
+79 QGVSVGT
-87 APGGVD
+87 PVGAPTEGI
-93 VGVGGQAQ
+93 GGQAQ

-125 VNLIY
+125 INLIY

-192 QNKFFYHNNRGTG
+192 QNKFFYHNNEGTG
-205 FLSWTDEEYGRAS
+205 LLTWNDEDYGRAS
-218 EDPTFYG
+218 SDPTFYG
-225 PPFNN
+225 TGINN
-230 PYRIQSSADDA
+230 PYRLQPSPDNV

-257 FGVYGVVPINT
+257 FGIYGVVPINT
-268 LVYQRNENGNKI
+268 LVYQRNENGDKI
-280 SQALGIT
+280 SQRLDIT

-292 TRGQKLDVG
+292 DRGEELNVG
-301 TEIIITIASTKESR
+301 KEIIITIENTK
-315 IGPEDFVG
+315 GDFGRDVDFMG
-323 QNDLFKQT
+323 QSDLFQQAQ
-331 LETRSTLATA
+331 ETRRTLATA
-341 FDTSGIFKLGSA
+341 FDASGIFKLGSA
-353 VFKVISTD
+353 VFKVISID
-361 SGSPDEQDMH
+361 AGSPDEQNM
-371 INIRCIESG
+371 NIKLRCIESG
-380 FAPFS
+380 FAPYAAYLDLIPPAVNNGNANPRNTP
-385 GYDDL
+385 GYL
-390 TPPPVGDFDNRQE
+390 
-403 ILSSPE
+403 
-409 YVNAVKVL
+409 NAVRIL
-417 NALAAEDDRQGRH
+417 DNLTSSDSRQARIITGQID
-430 RTNWGSEIGDETYEY
+430 GGGYTYEY
-445 VDYTFQNIILGTHP
+445 LDYSFANIVEGTHP
-459 STYYEPAIE
+459 AQNALPGLDQWEAATEIINNSVRV
-468 GDTQYVTRGSGVW
+468 TQGSGLW
-481 RTYYMA
+481 TAEYA
-487 VSVDE
+487 IA
-492 NNNFIYQTRG
+492 NNPDTGNEFAYFTG
-502 YSKSRDITTA
+502 HYVKTRDITEE
-512 ERAAYSVYLTAL
+512 ERAAYLFYKNVESTI
-524 TRILGSESLF
+524 TGPESLF
-534 FTKALVRA
+534 FTKALARA
-542 ESAAY
+542 ESASY
-547 RTVQQCNIVDFAIKS
+547 RTIQQCNIVDFAIKS

-575 GNNNHSGYPIS
+575 GRNNHGGYPIS

-604 GETDFSVAP
+604 GEPSFAVAP
-613 VIIATS
+613 LIIAVS
-619 RAADIN
+619 RAGDID
-625 NFNYLKFVSTLPT
+625 NFNYIKFASTSAT
-638 AQYWEFKLD
+638 ADYWEFKLE
-647 SIAESFAE
+647 SIAETFAE
-655 IKKYKDLSKENG
+655 IRKHPELRLANG
-667 SVDFLYLDNSPNAVS
+667 STNFLYLENSPNAVT
-682 ISLPDVGTLQAAGR
+682 IPLPNVGTLQAAGR
-696 LLNSSQ
+696 LINSAV
-702 GFPPLNTSPS
+702 GFPPLNESPRS
-712 LMTEWDLFNLDADS
+712 ISEWDLFNLDADS

-747 IESFSAFPNLYKNL
+747 TQSFSEFPNLYKNL

-780 TAFVTKGRNSKS
+780 TAFVTHGRVS
-792 LRTRL
+792 TRL
-797 VYGESWTDN
+797 DQS
-806 NFIGD
+806 
-811 DAPTCYAADIFLDT
+811 DAVGCAAHAPDIFLDT
-825 VLDAN
+825 IVDAE

-838 VEGID
+838 IEGID
-843 MRKLALAKQFCM
+843 SVQLAKSKRFCR

-905 GEMNRKVNVSALFNQ
+905 GAMNRFVNVTALFNQ
-920 GNILE
+920 GNIME
-925 SSYKEE
+925 GSYKEE

-948 RGADVNGTFSANR
+948 RGADINGTFSANR
-961 AIEVKLKNNDDDTPV
+961 AIEVKLKDTSEV
-976 TEADAVRETFYVSQ
+976 DAVRETFYVAQ
-990 FVSTRKQAV
+990 FVSTREQAII
-999 LYGKFLCQIR
+999 YGKFLCQIR

-1023 MDPISPGAFVYVDIG
+1023 MDPVSPGAFVYVDIG

-1050 GPGGVLNIPMDNS
+1050 GPGGALNIPLDNS
-1063 LVDGSYEFLLYQSG
+1063 LIDGSYEFLLYQSG
-1077 KGVISRTATTSANTA
+1077 NGVISRTATTTANIA
-1092 AALADLDG
+1092 ATLADLNG

-1145 ANFDDAQF
+1145 ANFDDGIF
-1153 TVLGALD
+1153 TVTGALD

>member
-12 LIEQLGISKDEYL
+12 LIEQLRISKEEYL
-25 EFVAVQAAYND
+25 EFIAVQAAYND
-36 VKQGTVLDVRGDF
+36 PKQNTVFDIRCDP
-49 GVSAIIAVV
+49 VSIILAVV
-58 GLIFSVAS
+58 GLIFTVAS
-66 TLLRPKP
+66 TLIRPKP

-87 APGGVD
+87 APGEVD

-130 CNTDINPK
+130 CNTAINPK

-192 QNKFFYHNNRGTG
+192 QNKFFYYNNNGTG
-205 FLSWTDEEYGRAS
+205 FLNWSYEQYGNALT
-218 EDPTFYG
+218 DPTFYG
-225 PPFNN
+225 TELNN
-230 PYRIQSSADDA
+230 PYRLQPVPNGDI
-241 RVDGFS
+241 VDGFS
-247 QAYSPGTQNA
+247 QSYSPGTQNA

-268 LVYQRNENGNKI
+268 FVLQRNASGSKVAA
-280 SQALGIT
+280 ALGILSS
-287 ANYSW
+287 YEW
-292 TRGQKLDVG
+292 IKGQELIKD
-301 TEIIITIASTKESR
+301 TIITLTIQNTK
-315 IGPEDFVG
+315 DTVDDANT
-323 QNDLFKQT
+323 QAQ
-331 LETRSTLATA
+331 ETRRTLSSV
-341 FDTSGIFKLGSA
+341 FDESGIFKLGSA
-353 VFKVISTD
+353 VFKVIDINT
-361 SGSPDEQDMH
+361 GSPDEEDMI
-371 INIRCIESG
+371 INLTCVESG
-380 FAPFS
+380 FAPFVAYTDLTGANAGANRKAQILADPEYQEALKVLNNLENEDQRVLLS
-385 GYDDL
+385 ESSASGFDHGGRAYTFAEVIDPPSFVFDTFTDLSARDSTGSNTGSGVYRAQYEPIGGYDDYGL
-390 TPPPVGDFDNRQE
+390 VGSDAPYYLASFYYVRAVTPDELKAFNFYKQK
-403 ILSSPE
+403 I
-409 YVNAVKVL
+409 K
-417 NALAAEDDRQGRH
+417 AANDAAS
-430 RTNWGSEIGDETYEY
+430 GSE
-445 VDYTFQNIILGTHP
+445 Q
-459 STYYEPAIE
+459 
-468 GDTQYVTRGSGVW
+468 
-481 RTYYMA
+481 
-487 VSVDE
+487 
-492 NNNFIYQTRG
+492 
-502 YSKSRDITTA
+502 
-512 ERAAYSVYLTAL
+512 
-524 TRILGSESLF
+524 F

-562 RVFKRISGRQERY
+562 RVFKRISGRQENY
-575 GNNNHSGYPIS
+575 GSSNVGGYPTS
-586 DNGIKNRVAMFL
+586 DNGNKNRTAMFL

-638 AQYWEFKLD
+638 AQYWEFKLE

-667 SVDFLYLDNSPNAVS
+667 STDFLYLDNSPKAVS
-682 ISLPDVGTLQAAGR
+682 ISLPGVGTLQAAGR
-696 LLNSSQ
+696 ILNSSL
-702 GFPPLNTSPS
+702 GFPPLNETVSGIS
-712 LMTEWDLFNLDADS
+712 EWDLFNLDADN

-780 TAFVTKGRNSKS
+780 TAFVTKGRDSKS

-825 VLDAN
+825 VLDVN
-830 DGIGKYAK
+830 DGIGRYAK

-874 WVDVA
+874 WVDAA

-905 GEMNRKVNVSALFNQ
+905 GAMNRIVNVTALFNQ
-920 GNILE
+920 GNIME

-961 AIEVKLKNNDDDTPV
+961 AIEVKLTNTQEV
-976 TEADAVRETFYVSQ
+976 DAVRETFYVSQ
-990 FVSTRKQAV
+990 FVSTREQAII
-999 LYGKFLCQIR
+999 YGKFLCQIR
-1009 RHIKVAIEFKTFPT
+1009 RHIKVAVEFKTFPT

-1050 GPGGVLNIPMDNS
+1050 GPGGVLNIPLDNS
-1063 LVDGSYEFLLYQSG
+1063 LLDGSYEFLLYQSG
-1077 KGVISRTATTSANTA
+1077 IGVVSRTAATSGNIA
-1092 AALADLDG
+1092 ATLADLEG

-1131 GTNYPC
+1131 ATNYPC

-1145 ANFDDAQF
+1145 ANFDDGIF
-1153 TVLGALD
+1153 TVTGALD

>member
-6 LPYEYQ
+6 LPYEHQ

-36 VKQGTVLDVRGDF
+36 PKAGTVFDTRNAPV
-49 GVSAIIAVV
+49 VAIVLTVV
-58 GLIFSVAS
+58 GIIFQVAS
-66 TLLRPKP
+66 VLLRPKP
-73 QVSAPR
+73 QVSEPRGVAVGTPPPGAPTE
-79 AQGVSIGT
+79 GI
-87 APGGVD
+87 
-93 VGVGGQAQ
+93 GGQAQ

-192 QNKFFYHNNRGTG
+192 QNKFFYHNNQGTG
-205 FLSWTDEEYGRAS
+205 FLSWNDEDYGRAS
-218 EDPTFYG
+218 EDPTFYSAG
-225 PPFNN
+225 TNN
-230 PYRIQSSADDA
+230 PYTIQPSADNV

-268 LVYQRNENGNKI
+268 FVYQRNDIGNKL
-280 SQALGIT
+280 SAALGIS

-292 TRGQKLDVG
+292 TAGQELTID
-301 TEIIITIASTKESR
+301 TAITITIKNTK
-315 IGPEDFVG
+315 DNVDDVNT
-323 QNDLFKQT
+323 QAQ
-331 LETRSTLATA
+331 ETRRTLSSV
-341 FDTSGIFKLGSA
+341 FDASGIFKLGSA
-353 VFKVISTD
+353 VFKVTNINT
-361 SGSPDEQDMH
+361 GSPDEQDMI
-371 INIRCIESG
+371 INLICIERG
-380 FAPFS
+380 FAP
-385 GYDDL
+385 YVAYEDL
-390 TPPPVGDFDNRQE
+390 TGANSGAQRSTQILDDPQRQE
-403 ILSSPE
+403 ALKILYNLE
-409 YVNAVKVL
+409 
-417 NALAAEDDRQGRH
+417 AEDQRSRSYWTGNYDNDGNPDYQAAQYSFADIINGTTFDFQSAKDREGHYTGRGVYH
-430 RTNWGSEIGDETYEY
+430 AIYGEY
-445 VDYTFQNIILGTHP
+445 VDGDGNSVSQFSHYQLVRGITEAEQNAFNFLNQANKAAD
-459 STYYEPAIE
+459 EAK
-468 GDTQYVTRGSGVW
+468 SG
-481 RTYYMA
+481 
-487 VSVDE
+487 
-492 NNNFIYQTRG
+492 
-502 YSKSRDITTA
+502 A
-512 ERAAYSVYLTAL
+512 EQ
-524 TRILGSESLF
+524 F
-534 FTKALVRA
+534 FTKALARA
-542 ESAAY
+542 ESASY
-547 RTVQQCNIVDFAIKS
+547 RTIQQCNIVDFAIKS

-575 GNNNHSGYPIS
+575 GSSNVGGYPIS
-586 DNGIKNRVAMFL
+586 DNGNKNRTAMFL

-604 GETDFSVAP
+604 GEADFTIAP
-613 VIIATS
+613 VIIAVS
-619 RAADIN
+619 RAADID
-625 NFNYLKFVSTLPT
+625 NFNYLKFASTLPT
-638 AQYWEFKLD
+638 AQYWEFKLE

-655 IKKYKDLSKENG
+655 IKKYQDLRKANG
-667 SVDFLYLDNSPNAVS
+667 STDFLYLDNSPNAVS
-682 ISLPDVGTLQAAGR
+682 ISLPGVGTLQAAGR
-696 LLNSSQ
+696 ILNSLQ
-702 GFPPLNTSPS
+702 GYPPLNETVSGIS
-712 LMTEWDLFNLDADS
+712 EWDLFNLDADN

-747 IESFSAFPNLYKNL
+747 TQSFSAFPNLYKNL

-780 TAFVTKGRNSKS
+780 TAFVTKGRLST
-792 LRTRL
+792 LL
-797 VYGESWTDN
+797 ESN
-806 NFIGD
+806 LFSCACH
-811 DAPTCYAADIFLDT
+811 APDIFLDT
-825 VLDAN
+825 VVDAE

-838 VEGID
+838 IEGVD
-843 MRKLALAKQFCM
+843 VAQLTKTKRFCR

-874 WVDVA
+874 WVDAA

-896 PAVPYDENT
+896 PAVPYNENT
-905 GEMNRKVNVSALFNQ
+905 GAISRKVNVSALFNQ

-925 SSYKEE
+925 NSYKEE

-948 RGADVNGTFSANR
+948 RGADINGTFSANR
-961 AIEVKLKNNDDDTPV
+961 AVEVKLKDTQEV
-976 TEADAVRETFYVSQ
+976 DAVRETFYVSQ
-990 FVSTRKQAV
+990 FVSTREQAV
-999 LYGKFLCQIR
+999 LYGKFLCNIR

-1023 MDPISPGAFVYVDIG
+1023 MDPISPGAFIYVDIG
-1038 QNSWDGIRTGII
+1038 QNSWDGIRTGIV

-1063 LVDGSYEFLLYQSG
+1063 LPDASYEFLLYQSG
-1077 KGVISRTATTSANTA
+1077 NAVISRVATTSSNTA
-1092 AALADLDG
+1092 AGLADLDG

>member
-36 VKQGTVLDVRGDF
+36 PKAGTVFDTRNAPV
-49 GVSAIIAVV
+49 VAIVLTVV
-58 GLIFSVAS
+58 GIIFQVAS

-73 QVSAPR
+73 KITTP
-79 AQGVSIGT
+79 QGVSVGT
-87 APGGVD
+87 PVGAPTE
-93 VGVGGQAQ
+93 GVGGQAQ

-173 GINADKSAFG
+173 NINADKSAFG

-192 QNKFFYHNNRGTG
+192 QNKFFYHNNQSTG
-205 FLSWTDEEYGRAS
+205 FLSWNDEDYGRAS

-225 PPFNN
+225 TVLDN
-230 PYRIQSSADDA
+230 PYRIQPSAKDE
-241 RVDGFS
+241 RKDGFS

-257 FGVYGVVPINT
+257 FGIYGVVPINT
-268 LVYQRNENGNKI
+268 LVYQRNENGDKI
-280 SQALGIT
+280 SQAIGIT
-287 ANYSW
+287 STYNWS
-292 TRGQKLDVG
+292 RGQNLDVG
-301 TEIIITIASTKESR
+301 TEVTIEITNTKEDR
-315 IGPEDFVG
+315 LGAEDFMG
-323 QNDLFKQT
+323 QNDLFQQAQ
-331 LETRSTLATA
+331 ETRRTLATA
-341 FDTSGIFKLGSA
+341 FDASGIFKLGSA
-353 VFKVISTD
+353 VFKVTGID
-361 SGSPDEQDMH
+361 AGSPDEQNMH
-371 INIRCIESG
+371 INIRCIEAG
-380 FAPFS
+380 FAPYS
-385 GYDDL
+385 GYLDL
-390 TPPPVGDFDNRQE
+390 IPPKGSSGNENQVRNDPAYVDAVRILDN
-403 ILSSPE
+403 
-409 YVNAVKVL
+409 
-417 NALAAEDDRQGRH
+417 LAASDSRQARRVTGYEDGA
-430 RTNWGSEIGDETYEY
+430 GAIYEY
-445 VDYTFQNIILGTHP
+445 VDYSFANIIEGTCP
-459 STYYEPAIE
+459 NEWEPAKDIL
-468 GDTQYVTRGSGVW
+468 GNQTGSGQFAAEYVIG
-481 RTYYMA
+481 TDNETGAEYAYFAGYY
-487 VSVDE
+487 VK
-492 NNNFIYQTRG
+492 R
-502 YSKSRDITTA
+502 RDISQE
-512 ERAAYSVYLTAL
+512 ERNAYSVYKNAESTI
-524 TRILGSESLF
+524 TGPESLF
-534 FTKALVRA
+534 FTKALARA
-542 ESAAY
+542 ESASY
-547 RTVQQCNIVDFAIKS
+547 RTIQQCNIVDFAIKS

-575 GNNNHSGYPIS
+575 GKNNHPGYPIS

-604 GETDFSVAP
+604 GAPSFAIAP
-613 VIIATS
+613 VIIAVS
-619 RAADIN
+619 RAADID
-625 NFNYLKFVSTLPT
+625 NFNYIKFASTLAT
-638 AQYWEFKLD
+638 ADYWEFKLE
-647 SIAESFAE
+647 SIAETFAE
-655 IKKYKDLSKENG
+655 IKKHPELRDSVNG
-667 SVDFLYLDNSPNAVS
+667 STNFLYLENSPNAVT
-682 ISLPDVGTLQAAGR
+682 ITLLGVGTLQAAGR
-696 LLNSSQ
+696 LINSSQ
-702 GFPPLNTSPS
+702 GFPPLNESPRS
-712 LMTEWDLFNLDADS
+712 ISEWDLFNLDADS

-736 EFALTCVTEQQ
+736 ELALTCVTEQQ
-747 IESFSAFPNLYKNL
+747 TQSFSAFPNLYKNL

-780 TAFVTKGRNSKS
+780 TAFVTHGRVS
-792 LRTRL
+792 TRL
-797 VYGESWTDN
+797 DQP
-806 NFIGD
+806 
-811 DAPTCYAADIFLDT
+811 DAVGCACHAPDIFLDT
-825 VLDAN
+825 VVDAE

-838 VEGID
+838 IEGVD
-843 MRKLALAKQFCM
+843 VAQLTKTKRFCR
-855 VNKLFMD
+855 VNNLFMD

-905 GEMNRKVNVSALFNQ
+905 GAMNRVVNVTALFNQ
-920 GNILE
+920 GNIME

-948 RGADVNGTFSANR
+948 RGADINGTFSANR
-961 AIEVKLKNNDDDTPV
+961 AVEIKLANTQEV
-976 TEADAVRETFYVSQ
+976 DAVRETFYVSQ
-990 FVSTRKQAV
+990 FVSTREQAV
-999 LYGKFLCQIR
+999 LYGKFLCNIR

-1023 MDPISPGAFVYVDIG
+1023 MDPISPGAFIYVDIG
-1038 QNSWDGIRTGII
+1038 QNSWDNIRTGIV
-1050 GPGGVLNIPMDNS
+1050 GPGGVLNIPLDNS
-1063 LVDGSYEFLLYQSG
+1063 LPNASYEFLLYQSG
-1077 KGVISRTATTSANTA
+1077 IGVVSRTATTSGNTA
-1092 AALADLDG
+1092 ATLADLDG

-1145 ANFDDAQF
+1145 ANFDDAEF
-1153 TVLGALD
+1153 SVLGALD

>member
-12 LIEQLGISKDEYL
+12 LIEQLGISKEEYL

-36 VKQGTVLDVRGDF
+36 PKAGTVFDIRCEP
-49 GVSAIIAVV
+49 VSIVLAVV

-73 QVSAPR
+73 KISTP
-79 AQGVSIGT
+79 QGVSVGT
-87 APGGVD
+87 TPVGAPTEGI
-93 VGVGGQAQ
+93 GGQAQ

-173 GINADKSAFG
+173 NINADKSAFG

-192 QNKFFYHNNRGTG
+192 QNKFFYHNNQSTG
-205 FLSWTDEEYGRAS
+205 LLTWNDEDYGRAS

-225 PPFNN
+225 TVLDN
-230 PYRIQSSADDA
+230 PYRIQPSVKDE
-241 RVDGFS
+241 REDGFS

-257 FGVYGVVPINT
+257 FGIYGVVPINT
-268 LVYQRNENGNKI
+268 FVYQRNENGDKI
-280 SQALGIT
+280 SQRIDIT

-292 TRGQKLDVG
+292 DRGEELNVG
-301 TEIIITIASTKESR
+301 KEIIVTIENTKGER
-315 IGPEDFVG
+315 IGREDFMG
-323 QNDLFKQT
+323 QSDLFQQAQ
-331 LETRSTLATA
+331 ETRRTLATA

-353 VFKVISTD
+353 VFKVVSID
-361 SGSPDEQDMH
+361 AGSPDERNM
-371 INIRCIESG
+371 NIKIKCIEAG
-380 FAPFS
+380 FAPYS
-385 GYDDL
+385 GYLDL
-390 TPPPVGDFDNRQE
+390 IPPKGSSGNATQVRTDPAYVDAVRVLDYLLFSDSRQARK
-403 ILSSPE
+403 I
-409 YVNAVKVL
+409 
-417 NALAAEDDRQGRH
+417 
-430 RTNWGSEIGDETYEY
+430 IGYEY
-445 VDYTFQNIILGTHP
+445 GAPDAFLGTVGAIYEYLDYSIENIIEGTHP
-459 STYYEPAIE
+459 DGWKPTKDIMGNP
-468 GDTQYVTRGSGVW
+468 TGSGQY
-481 RTYYMA
+481 TAEYAIGTNADTGEEFAYFAGYY
-487 VSVDE
+487 VK
-492 NNNFIYQTRG
+492 R
-502 YSKSRDITTA
+502 RDISQD
-512 ERAAYSVYLTAL
+512 ERNAYSVYKNGESTI
-524 TRILGSESLF
+524 TGPESLF
-534 FTKALVRA
+534 FTKALARA
-542 ESAAY
+542 ESASY

-575 GNNNHSGYPIS
+575 GKNNHSGYPIS
-586 DNGIKNRVAMFL
+586 DNGVKNRVAMFL

-604 GETDFSVAP
+604 GQTSFAIAP
-613 VIIATS
+613 VIIAVS
-619 RAADIN
+619 RAADID
-625 NFNYLKFVSTLPT
+625 NFNYIKFASTLAT
-638 AQYWEFKLD
+638 ADYWEFKLE
-647 SIAESFAE
+647 SIAETFAE
-655 IKKYKDLSKENG
+655 IKKHPELRDPANG
-667 SVDFLYLDNSPNAVS
+667 STNFLYLENSPNAVT
-682 ISLPDVGTLQAAGR
+682 ITLPGVGTLQAAGR
-696 LLNSSQ
+696 LINSSQ
-702 GFPPLNTSPS
+702 GFPPLNESPRS
-712 LMTEWDLFNLDADS
+712 ISEWDLFNLDADS

-747 IESFSAFPNLYKNL
+747 TQSFSAFPNLYKNL

-780 TAFVTKGRNSKS
+780 TAFVTHGRVS
-792 LRTRL
+792 TRL
-797 VYGESWTDN
+797 DQP
-806 NFIGD
+806 
-811 DAPTCYAADIFLDT
+811 DAVGCAAHAPDIFLDT
-825 VLDAN
+825 VVDTE

-838 VEGID
+838 IEGVD
-843 MRKLALAKQFCM
+843 VAQLTKTKRFCRK
-855 VNKLFMD
+855 NKLFMD

-874 WVDVA
+874 WVDAA

-896 PAVPYDENT
+896 PAIPYDENT
-905 GEMNRKVNVSALFNQ
+905 GEMDRKVNVSALFNQ

-961 AIEVKLKNNDDDTPV
+961 AIEVKLKDTQEV
-976 TEADAVRETFYVSQ
+976 DAVRETFYVSQ
-990 FVSTRKQAV
+990 FVSTREQAV
-999 LYGKFLCQIR
+999 LYGKFLCNIR

-1023 MDPISPGAFVYVDIG
+1023 MDPISPGAFIYVDIG
-1038 QNSWDGIRTGII
+1038 QNSWDGIRTGIV

-1063 LVDGSYEFLLYQSG
+1063 LLDASYEFLLYQSG
-1077 KGVISRTATTSANTA
+1077 MGVVSRTATTSGNTA
-1092 AALADLDG
+1092 ATLADLDG

-1145 ANFDDAQF
+1145 ADFSDSIF
-1153 TVLGALD
+1153 TVAGALD

>member
-6 LPYEYQ
+6 LPYEHQ

-36 VKQGTVLDVRGDF
+36 PKAGTVFDTRNAPV
-49 GVSAIIAVV
+49 VAIVLTVV
-58 GLIFSVAS
+58 GIIFQVAS
-66 TLLRPKP
+66 VLLRPKP
-73 QVSAPR
+73 QVSEPRGVAVGTPPPGAPTE
-79 AQGVSIGT
+79 GI
-87 APGGVD
+87 
-93 VGVGGQAQ
+93 GGQAQ

-192 QNKFFYHNNRGTG
+192 QNKFFYHNNQGTG
-205 FLSWTDEEYGRAS
+205 FLSWNDEEYGRAS
-218 EDPTFYG
+218 TDPTFYG
-225 PPFNN
+225 TGLNN
-230 PYRIQSSADDA
+230 PYRLQPEPGDYRLQPEPGDT

-268 LVYQRNENGNKI
+268 FVFQRNDTGNKL
-280 SQALGIT
+280 SAALGIS

-292 TRGQKLDVG
+292 TAGQELTIDTAIILTIKNTKDNVDDVN
-301 TEIIITIASTKESR
+301 TQA
-315 IGPEDFVG
+315 
-323 QNDLFKQT
+323 Q
-331 LETRSTLATA
+331 ETRRTLSSV
-341 FDTSGIFKLGSA
+341 FDASGIFKLGSA
-353 VFKVISTD
+353 VFKVTNINT
-361 SGSPDEQDMH
+361 GSPDEEDMI
-371 INIRCIESG
+371 INLTCIERG
-380 FAPFS
+380 FAP
-385 GYDDL
+385 YVAYEDL
-390 TPPPVGDFDNRQE
+390 TGANSGAQRSTQILDDPQRQE
-403 ILSSPE
+403 ALKILYNLEAEDMRSRTYWTGNYNNDGNPE
-409 YVNAVKVL
+409 YESSVYNYTDIINGTDFGSTSAK
-417 NALAAEDDRQGRH
+417 DREGHYTGRGVYH
-430 RTNWGSEIGDETYEY
+430 AIYGEY
-445 VDYTFQNIILGTHP
+445 VD
-459 STYYEPAIE
+459 
-468 GDTQYVTRGSGVW
+468 GDG
-481 RTYYMA
+481 
-487 VSVDE
+487 
-492 NNNFIYQTRG
+492 NNFSQLSHYQLVRG
-502 YSKSRDITTA
+502 ITEAEQNAFNFLNQANKAADEAKSGA
-512 ERAAYSVYLTAL
+512 EQ
-524 TRILGSESLF
+524 F
-534 FTKALVRA
+534 FTKALARA
-542 ESAAY
+542 ESASY
-547 RTVQQCNIVDFAIKS
+547 RTIQQCNIVDFAIKS

-575 GNNNHSGYPIS
+575 GSSNVGGYPIS
-586 DNGIKNRVAMFL
+586 DNGNKNRTAMFL

-604 GETDFSVAP
+604 GEADFTIAP
-613 VIIATS
+613 VIIAVS
-619 RAADIN
+619 RAADID
-625 NFNYLKFVSTLPT
+625 NFNYLKFASTLPT
-638 AQYWEFKLD
+638 AQYWEFKLE

-655 IKKYKDLSKENG
+655 IRKYKDLRKENG
-667 SVDFLYLDNSPNAVS
+667 STDFLYLDNSPNAVS
-682 ISLPDVGTLQAAGR
+682 ISLPGVGTLQAAGR
-696 LLNSSQ
+696 ILNSNA
-702 GFPPLNTSPS
+702 GYPPLNETVRGIS
-712 LMTEWDLFNLDADS
+712 EWDLFNLDADN

-747 IESFSAFPNLYKNL
+747 TQSFNAFPNLYKNL

-780 TAFVTKGRNSKS
+780 TAFVTHGRVS
-792 LRTRL
+792 TRL
-797 VYGESWTDN
+797 DQP
-806 NFIGD
+806 
-811 DAPTCYAADIFLDT
+811 DAVGCAAHAPDIFLDT
-825 VLDAN
+825 VVDAE

-838 VEGID
+838 IEGVD
-843 MRKLALAKQFCM
+843 VAQLTKTKRFCR

-874 WVDVA
+874 WVDAA

-896 PAVPYDENT
+896 PAVPYNENT
-905 GEMNRKVNVSALFNQ
+905 GAISRKVNVSALFNQ

-925 SSYKEE
+925 NSYKEE

-948 RGADVNGTFSANR
+948 RGADINGTFSANR
-961 AIEVKLKNNDDDTPV
+961 AVEVKLKDTQEV
-976 TEADAVRETFYVSQ
+976 DAVRETFYVSQ
-990 FVSTRKQAV
+990 FVSTREQAV

>member
-1 MTRKL
+1 MRKL

-12 LIEQLGISKDEYL
+12 LIEQLGISKEEYL
-25 EFVAVQAAYND
+25 EFIAVQAAYND
-36 VKQGTVLDVRGDF
+36 VKIGTVLDIRCEP
-49 GVSAIIAVV
+49 VSITLGIV

-73 QVSAPR
+73 KITTP
-79 AQGVSIGT
+79 QGVSVGT
-87 APGGVD
+87 PVVGAPTEGI
-93 VGVGGQAQ
+93 GGQSQ

-173 GINADKSAFG
+173 NINADKSAFG

-192 QNKFFYHNNRGTG
+192 QNKFFYHNNQSTG
-205 FLSWTDEEYGRAS
+205 LLTWNDEDYGRAS

-225 PPFNN
+225 TVLNN
-230 PYRIQSSADDA
+230 PYRLQPSSDSV

-257 FGVYGVVPINT
+257 FGIYGVVPINT
-268 LVYQRNENGNKI
+268 LVYQRNENGDKI
-280 SQALGIT
+280 SQRLDIT

-292 TRGQKLDVG
+292 DRGEELNVG
-301 TEIIITIASTKESR
+301 KEIIITIENTKD
-315 IGPEDFVG
+315 DFGRDVDFMG
-323 QNDLFKQT
+323 QSDLFQQAQ
-331 LETRSTLATA
+331 ETRRTLATA
-341 FDTSGIFKLGSA
+341 FDASGIFKLGSA
-353 VFKVISTD
+353 VFKVVSID
-361 SGSPDEQDMH
+361 AGSPDEQNMN
-371 INIRCIESG
+371 IKIRCIEAG
-380 FAPFS
+380 FAPYS
-385 GYDDL
+385 GYLDL
-390 TPPPVGDFDNRQE
+390 IPPKGSSGNANQVRNTPAYVDAVRILTNLALYDSRQARLQIGFEDGAGAIYEYIDYSFANIIEGTYPRVTRRLNLLGLGDFE
-403 ILSSPE
+403 FKS
-409 YVNAVKVL
+409 
-417 NALAAEDDRQGRH
+417 
-430 RTNWGSEIGDETYEY
+430 
-445 VDYTFQNIILGTHP
+445 
-459 STYYEPAIE
+459 EPATELLNGQFIQ
-468 GDTQYVTRGSGVW
+468 TGSGQ
-481 RTYYMA
+481 Y
-487 VSVDE
+487 
-492 NNNFIYQTRG
+492 
-502 YSKSRDITTA
+502 TA
-512 ERAAYSVYLTAL
+512 EYAIGNDPDTGAEYAYFAGYYVKRRGISQEERNAYSVYKN
-524 TRILGSESLF
+524 GESTITGPESVF
-534 FTKALVRA
+534 FTKALARA
-542 ESAAY
+542 ESASY
-547 RTVQQCNIVDFAIKS
+547 RTIQQCNIVDFAIKS

-575 GNNNHSGYPIS
+575 GRNNHPGYPIS
-586 DNGIKNRVAMFL
+586 DNGVKNRVAMFL

-604 GETDFSVAP
+604 GQTSFALAP
-613 VIIATS
+613 VIIAVS
-619 RAADIN
+619 RAADID
-625 NFNYLKFVSTLPT
+625 NFNYIKFASTLAT
-638 AQYWEFKLD
+638 ADYWEFKLE
-647 SIAESFAE
+647 SIAETFAE
-655 IKKYKDLSKENG
+655 IKKHPELRDPANG
-667 SVDFLYLDNSPNAVS
+667 STNFLYLENSPNAVT
-682 ISLPDVGTLQAAGR
+682 ITLPNVGTLQAAGR
-696 LLNSSQ
+696 LINSFQ
-702 GFPPLNTSPS
+702 GFPPLNESPRS
-712 LMTEWDLFNLDADS
+712 ISEWDLFNLDADS

-747 IESFSAFPNLYKNL
+747 IQSFSEFPNLYKNL

-780 TAFVTKGRNSKS
+780 TAFVTKGRVST
-792 LRTRL
+792 LL
-797 VYGESWTDN
+797 DGGGVGCAAH
-806 NFIGD
+806 
-811 DAPTCYAADIFLDT
+811 APDIFLDT
-825 VLDAN
+825 VIDAE

-838 VEGID
+838 IEGVD
-843 MRKLALAKQFCM
+843 VAQLTKTKRFCR
-855 VNKLFMD
+855 VNNLFMD

-905 GEMNRKVNVSALFNQ
+905 GAMNRIVNVTALFNQ
-920 GNILE
+920 GNIME
-925 SSYKEE
+925 GSYKEE

-961 AIEVKLKNNDDDTPV
+961 AIEVKLTNTSEV
-976 TEADAVRETFYVSQ
+976 DAVRETFYIAQ
-990 FVSTRKQAV
+990 FVSTREQAII
-999 LYGKFLCQIR
+999 YGKFLCQIR

-1023 MDPISPGAFVYVDIG
+1023 MDPVSPGAFVYVDIG

-1050 GPGGVLNIPMDNS
+1050 GPGGALNIPLDNS
-1063 LVDGSYEFLLYQSG
+1063 LPDGSYEFLLYQSG
-1077 KGVISRTATTSANTA
+1077 IGVVSRTAATSGNTA
-1092 AALADLDG
+1092 ATLADLEG

-1121 MDEEGEITVR
+1121 MDEDGEITVR

-1145 ANFDDAQF
+1145 ANFSDGIF
-1153 TVLGALD
+1153 TVTGALD

>member
-12 LIEQLGISKDEYL
+12 LIEQLGISKEEYI

-36 VKQGTVLDVRGDF
+36 PKAGTVFDTRNDV
-49 GVSAIIAVV
+49 VSGIIAVV
-58 GLIFSVAS
+58 GIIFSVAS

-73 QVSAPR
+73 KISTP
-79 AQGVSIGT
+79 QGVSVGT
-87 APGGVD
+87 PPPGAPTE
-93 VGVGGQAQ
+93 GVGGQAQ

-192 QNKFFYHNNRGTG
+192 QNKFFYHNNQSTG
-205 FLSWTDEEYGRAS
+205 LLTWNDEDYGRAS

-225 PPFNN
+225 TGINN
-230 PYRIQSSADDA
+230 PYRLQPSAENV

-268 LVYQRNENGNKI
+268 LVYQRNENGDKI
-280 SQALGIT
+280 SQAVGIT

-292 TRGQKLDVG
+292 VRGQNLTVG
-301 TEIIITIASTKESR
+301 TEITITIINTKEDR
-315 IGPEDFVG
+315 LGDEDFMG
-323 QNDLFKQT
+323 QNDLFQQAQ
-331 LETRSTLATA
+331 ETRRTLATA
-341 FDTSGIFKLGSA
+341 FDASGIFKLGSA
-353 VFKVISTD
+353 VFKVTGID
-361 SGSPDEQDMH
+361 AGSPDERDMH
-371 INIRCIESG
+371 INIRCIEAG
-380 FAPFS
+380 FAPYS
-385 GYDDL
+385 GYDDV
-390 TPPPVGDFDNRQE
+390 TPPAITGGNANQVRTDPA
-403 ILSSPE
+403 
-409 YVNAVKVL
+409 YVNAVKIL
-417 NALAAEDDRQGRH
+417 DALAAEDDRIAKRISGY
-430 RTNWGSEIGDETYEY
+430 TGLDSGDPYFWEY
-445 VDYTFQNIILGTHP
+445 RDYSFVNIVEGTHP
-459 STYYEPAIE
+459 PQNTEPGAE
-468 GDTQYVTRGSGVW
+468 QWEYAKEVRNNFFGPTQGSGVW
-481 RTYYMA
+481 KSYFLGGAFDEDGNEIITQYGYYKA
-487 VSVDE
+487 
-492 NNNFIYQTRG
+492 
-502 YSKSRDITTA
+502 RDISQE
-512 ERAAYSVYLTAL
+512 ERNAYSVYKNAESTI
-524 TRILGSESLF
+524 TGPESLF
-534 FTKALVRA
+534 FTKALARA
-542 ESAAY
+542 ESASY
-547 RTVQQCNIVDFAIKS
+547 RTIQQCNIVDFAIKS

-575 GNNNHSGYPIS
+575 GKNNHGGYPIS

-604 GETDFSVAP
+604 GAPSFAVAP
-613 VIIATS
+613 VIIAVS
-619 RAADIN
+619 RAADID
-625 NFNYLKFVSTLPT
+625 NFNYIKFASTLDT
-638 AQYWEFKLD
+638 ADYWEFKLE
-647 SIAESFAE
+647 SIAETFAE
-655 IKKYKDLSKENG
+655 IKKHPELRQADG
-667 SVDFLYLDNSPNAVS
+667 STNFLYLENSPNAVT
-682 ISLPDVGTLQAAGR
+682 ITLDNVGTLQAAGR
-696 LLNSSQ
+696 LLNSGQ
-702 GFPPLNTSPS
+702 GFPPLNESPRS
-712 LMTEWDLFNLDADS
+712 ISEWDLFNLDADS

-747 IESFSAFPNLYKNL
+747 TQSFSAFPNLYKNL

-780 TAFVTKGRNSKS
+780 TAFVTHGRVS
-792 LRTRL
+792 TRL
-797 VYGESWTDN
+797 DQPDA
-806 NFIGD
+806 IGCAAH
-811 DAPTCYAADIFLDT
+811 APDIFLDT
-825 VLDAN
+825 VVDAE

-838 VEGID
+838 IEGVD
-843 MRKLALAKQFCM
+843 VAQLTKTKRFCR

-874 WVDVA
+874 WVDAA

-896 PAVPYDENT
+896 PAVPYNENT
-905 GEMNRKVNVSALFNQ
+905 GAISRKVNVSALFNQ

-925 SSYKEE
+925 NSYKEE

-948 RGADVNGTFSANR
+948 RGADINGTFSANR
-961 AIEVKLKNNDDDTPV
+961 AVEVKLKDTQEV
-976 TEADAVRETFYVSQ
+976 DAVRETFYVSQ
-990 FVSTRKQAV
+990 FVSTREQAV
-999 LYGKFLCQIR
+999 LYGKFLCNIR

-1023 MDPISPGAFVYVDIG
+1023 MDPISPGAFIYVDIG
-1038 QNSWDGIRTGII
+1038 QNSWDGIRTGIV

-1063 LVDGSYEFLLYQSG
+1063 LPNASYEFLLYQSG
-1077 KGVISRTATTSANTA
+1077 RAVISRVATTSSNTA
-1092 AALADLDG
+1092 AGLADLEG

-1131 GTNYPC
+1131 ATNYPC

>member
-12 LIEQLGISKDEYL
+12 LIEQLGISKEEYL
-25 EFVAVQAAYND
+25 EFIAVQAVYND
-36 VKQGTVLDVRGDF
+36 PKAGTVFDIRCEP
-49 GVSAIIAVV
+49 VSIVLGVV

-73 QVSAPR
+73 KISTP
-79 AQGVSIGT
+79 QGVSVGT
-87 APGGVD
+87 PVGAPTEGI
-93 VGVGGQAQ
+93 GGQAQ

-173 GINADKSAFG
+173 NINADKSAFG

-192 QNKFFYHNNRGTG
+192 QNKFFYHNNQSTG
-205 FLSWTDEEYGRAS
+205 LLTWNDEDYGRAS

-225 PPFNN
+225 TGINN
-230 PYRIQSSADDA
+230 PYRLQPSAENI

-257 FGVYGVVPINT
+257 FGIYGVVPINT
-268 LVYQRNENGNKI
+268 LVYQRNENGDKI
-280 SQALGIT
+280 SQAVGI
-287 ANYSW
+287 ASNYSW
-292 TRGQKLDVG
+292 ARGEALAQN
-301 TEIIITIASTKESR
+301 TEITITITNTKEDR
-315 IGPEDFVG
+315 LGNEDFMG
-323 QNDLFKQT
+323 QNDLFQQAQ
-331 LETRSTLATA
+331 ETRRTLATA
-341 FDTSGIFKLGSA
+341 FDASGIFKLGSA
-353 VFKVISTD
+353 VFKVISI
-361 SGSPDEQDMH
+361 SAGSPDERDMH
-371 INIRCIESG
+371 INIRCIEAG
-380 FAPFS
+380 FAPYS
-385 GYDDL
+385 GYNDV
-390 TPPPVGDFDNRQE
+390 TPPAAAGGNSNQVRTDPA
-403 ILSSPE
+403 
-409 YVNAVKVL
+409 YANAVKIL
-417 NALAAEDDRQGRH
+417 DALAAEDDRIAR
-430 RTNWGSEIGDETYEY
+430 RTTSELDGGGFTYEY
-445 VDYTFQNIILGTHP
+445 LDYSFANIVEGTHP
-459 STYYEPAIE
+459 PQNTEPGAYQWEYTSEVINNAYRI
-468 GDTQYVTRGSGVW
+468 TGSGVYKAAYAISYDEQSG
-481 RTYYMA
+481 TDYSYFAGYY
-487 VSVDE
+487 
-492 NNNFIYQTRG
+492 IKQ
-502 YSKSRDITTA
+502 RDITQD
-512 ERAAYSVYLTAL
+512 ERNAYFIYKNGESTI
-524 TRILGSESLF
+524 TGPESLF
-534 FTKALVRA
+534 FTKALARA
-542 ESAAY
+542 ESASY
-547 RTVQQCNIVDFAIKS
+547 RTIQQCNIVDFAIKS

-575 GNNNHSGYPIS
+575 GRNNHGGYPIS

-604 GETDFSVAP
+604 GQTSFAVAP
-613 VIIATS
+613 VIIAVS
-619 RAADIN
+619 RAADID
-625 NFNYLKFVSTLPT
+625 NFNYIKFASTLAT
-638 AQYWEFKLD
+638 ADYWEFKLE
-647 SIAESFAE
+647 SIAETFAE
-655 IKKYKDLSKENG
+655 IKKHSELRDPANG
-667 SVDFLYLDNSPNAVS
+667 STNFLYLETSPNAVT
-682 ISLPDVGTLQAAGR
+682 ITLPGVGTLQAAGR
-696 LLNSSQ
+696 LLNSGQ
-702 GFPPLNTSPS
+702 GFPPLNESPRS
-712 LMTEWDLFNLDADS
+712 ISEWDLFNLDADS

-747 IESFSAFPNLYKNL
+747 TQSFKSFPNLYKNL

-780 TAFVTKGRNSKS
+780 TAFVTKGRVSALLDS
-792 LRTRL
+792 GG
-797 VYGESWTDN
+797 VGCAAH
-806 NFIGD
+806 
-811 DAPTCYAADIFLDT
+811 APDIFLDT
-825 VLDAN
+825 VVDAE

-838 VEGID
+838 IEGVDIAQLTKTK
-843 MRKLALAKQFCM
+843 RFCR

-874 WVDVA
+874 WVDAA

-905 GEMNRKVNVSALFNQ
+905 GKMNRKVNVSALFNQ

-948 RGADVNGTFSANR
+948 RGADINGTFSANR
-961 AIEVKLKNNDDDTPV
+961 AVEIKLANTQEV
-976 TEADAVRETFYVSQ
+976 DAVRETFYVSQ
-990 FVSTRKQAV
+990 FVSTREQAV
-999 LYGKFLCQIR
+999 LYGKFLCNIR

-1023 MDPISPGAFVYVDIG
+1023 MDPISPGAFIYVDIG
-1038 QNSWDGIRTGII
+1038 QNSWDGIRTGIV
-1050 GPGGVLNIPMDNS
+1050 GPGGALNIPMDNS
-1063 LVDGSYEFLLYQSG
+1063 LPNASYEFLLYQSG
-1077 KGVISRTATTSANTA
+1077 KAVISRVAITSGNTA
-1092 AALADLDG
+1092 ARLADLEG

-1145 ANFDDAQF
+1145 ANFDNAQF

>member
-12 LIEQLGISKDEYL
+12 LIEQLGISKEEYL

-36 VKQGTVLDVRGDF
+36 PKAGTVFDTRNAPV
-49 GVSAIIAVV
+49 VAIVLTVV
-58 GLIFSVAS
+58 GIIFQVAS

-73 QVSAPR
+73 KITTP
-79 AQGVSIGT
+79 QGVSVGT
-87 APGGVD
+87 PVGAPTEGI
-93 VGVGGQAQ
+93 GGQAQ

-160 VQLLLVLGAGRIA
+160 VQLLMILGAGRIA
-173 GINADKSAFG
+173 NINADKSAFG

-192 QNKFFYHNNRGTG
+192 QNKFFYHNNQGTG
-205 FLSWTDEEYGRAS
+205 FLSWNNEDYRRAS

-225 PPFNN
+225 TVLDN
-230 PYRIQSSADDA
+230 PYRIQPSAKDE
-241 RVDGFS
+241 REDGFS

-257 FGVYGVVPINT
+257 FGIYGVVPINT
-268 LVYQRNENGNKI
+268 LVYQRNQNGDKI
-280 SQALGIT
+280 SQRVDIT

-292 TRGQKLDVG
+292 DRGEELNVG
-301 TEIIITIASTKESR
+301 KEIIVTIENTKDDFGRS
-315 IGPEDFVG
+315 EDFMG
-323 QNDLFKQT
+323 QSDLFQQAQ
-331 LETRSTLATA
+331 ETRRTLATA
-341 FDTSGIFKLGSA
+341 FDASGIFKLGSA
-353 VFKVISTD
+353 VFKVVSID
-361 SGSPDEQDMH
+361 VGSPDEQNMN
-371 INIRCIESG
+371 IKIRCIEAG
-380 FAPFS
+380 FAPYS
-385 GYDDL
+385 GYLDL
-390 TPPPVGDFDNRQE
+390 IPPKGSSGNENQVRTDPAYVDAVR
-403 ILSSPE
+403 IL
-409 YVNAVKVL
+409 N
-417 NALAAEDDRQGRH
+417 NLAASDSRQARRVIGYEDGA
-430 RTNWGSEIGDETYEY
+430 GAIYEY
-445 VDYTFQNIILGTHP
+445 LDYSFANIIEGTYP
-459 STYYEPAIE
+459 NEYEPAKDIL
-468 GDTQYVTRGSGVW
+468 GNQTGSGQFAAEYVIG
-481 RTYYMA
+481 TDNETGAEYAYFAGYY
-487 VSVDE
+487 V
-492 NNNFIYQTRG
+492 
-502 YSKSRDITTA
+502 KKRDITQD
-512 ERAAYSVYLTAL
+512 ERNAYSVYKNGESTI
-524 TRILGSESLF
+524 TGPESLF
-534 FTKALVRA
+534 FTKALARA
-542 ESAAY
+542 ESASY
-547 RTVQQCNIVDFAIKS
+547 RTIQQCNIVDFAIKS

-575 GNNNHSGYPIS
+575 GIYNHPGYPIS
-586 DNGIKNRVAMFL
+586 DNGVKNRVAMFL

-604 GETDFSVAP
+604 GQTSFAIAP
-613 VIIATS
+613 VIIAVS
-619 RAADIN
+619 RAADID
-625 NFNYLKFVSTLPT
+625 NFNYIKFASTLAT
-638 AQYWEFKLD
+638 ADYWEFKLE
-647 SIAESFAE
+647 SIAETFAE
-655 IKKYKDLSKENG
+655 IKKHSELRDPTNG
-667 SVDFLYLDNSPNAVS
+667 STNFLYLENSPNAVTV
-682 ISLPDVGTLQAAGR
+682 ILKDVGTLQAAGR
-696 LLNSSQ
+696 SINSSQ
-702 GFPPLNTSPS
+702 GFPPLNESPRS
-712 LMTEWDLFNLDADS
+712 ISEWDLFNLDADS

-747 IESFSAFPNLYKNL
+747 IVKSFKNDFPNLYKNL

-780 TAFVTKGRNSKS
+780 TAFVTKGRDSKS

-825 VLDAN
+825 VLDVN
-830 DGIGKYAK
+830 DGIGRYAK

-874 WVDVA
+874 WVDAA

-905 GEMNRKVNVSALFNQ
+905 GEMHRKVNVSALFNQ

-925 SSYKEE
+925 DSYKEE

-948 RGADVNGTFSANR
+948 RGADINGTFSANR
-961 AIEVKLKNNDDDTPV
+961 AVEIKLANTQEV
-976 TEADAVRETFYVSQ
+976 DAVRETFYVSQ
-990 FVSTRKQAV
+990 FVSTREQAV
-999 LYGKFLCQIR
+999 LYGKFLCNIR

-1023 MDPISPGAFVYVDIG
+1023 MDPISPGAFIYVDIG
-1038 QNSWDGIRTGII
+1038 QNSWDNIRTGIV
-1050 GPGGVLNIPMDNS
+1050 GPGGVLNIPLDNS
-1063 LVDGSYEFLLYQSG
+1063 LPNASYEFLLYQSG
-1077 KGVISRTATTSANTA
+1077 IGVVSRTATTSGNTA
-1092 AALADLDG
+1092 ATLADLDG

-1145 ANFDDAQF
+1145 ANFDDAEF
-1153 TVLGALD
+1153 SVLGALD